1 MSKKAR
7 TKNSA
12 PRAAASAQPSALPE
26 AENLAVE
33 LTDGAN
39 LPTGGVLVQDSLG
52 ARPQS
57 HNVFA
62 PLLTQPHAPQG
73 NLGQDFKTAL
83 YLCAATKH
91 FSFEEMVDK
100 GSLSVLGY
108 MLASVGFKGSTTGLT
123 IEDYERT
130 LQELVQEGALEYIGA
145 GAGFVAPGFKAERE
159 GYVSCVTNKNYVF
172 TNSTTELRFNDDS
185 GQYPLYS
192 KFVVIPGDDVKVVIN
207 TFLGI
212 AYVTAITKMRTM
224 LTGEVSSNR
233 QIFFR
238 ERGFSA
244 YDVRVTKDGAP
255 SKIGDL
261 VVAEILARKS
271 PNILVVRVREVVH
284 DTGALN
290 TFIVKAVLEHELPNV
305 WPDAVKRSI
314 KSIPD
319 KVAAAERKG
328 RVDLRQLPL
337 VTIDGEDA
345 KDFDDAVYCE
355 KQGDKFHLYVAIA
368 DVSYYV
374 RSGSAIDAEAHER
387 TTSIY
392 FPFYV
397 IPMLPEELSNGICS
411 LNPNVDRLCMV
422 CDMVVNPNGAIETYQ
437 FYPAVMNSHAR
448 LTYTEAH
455 QMIMTGKAIQEEH
468 QQCVPWVKTLYELYQ
483 VLKHARDQRGVFE
496 IESTEVHFLFDEK
509 WEITGME
516 PDPRNEAHMLI
527 EECMIAANV
536 CAATFVKNMQYE
548 TLYRI
553 HDRPNEQKLD
563 KLRAILSRYGID
575 LGGGMKPSPM
585 DFKKANDQIK
595 KLDPA
600 VQGVISLQMLRAMS
614 KAQYSPDN
622 IGHFGLALEN
632 YAHFTS
638 PIRRYPDLQLHRVIK
653 FILEKQEKRSWGKI
667 GAQQYTHEA
676 LSALGIR
683 CSEREIAADDAE
695 FDVDNSLKCEYLK
708 HFEGEVVDGTVATV
722 SDMGVFITLNDFYID
737 GLISNDYIVKR
748 NVGEQNFEVPGIK
761 NCIFHVGDQIKVRVF
776 KVDSLNRFITL
787 LPVVNAKKSD
797 KDFDFEQRKAQLL
810 EKSDRELRPDNTS
823 KNEFFERIA
832 DISQG
837 KTPEDKDQITR
848 DQRDYSLGAK
858 LDLGAQLPKKSK
870 AKSAATEAAPA
881 HSPATT
887 PHDELKA
894 RVKQAALDGK
904 LSSESLGDDVLAEA
918 AVAAASA
925 KLKAR
930 DQQTALDGKLSSESL
945 DDDALAVAA
954 VAAATAKLKAS
965 KKAKASK
972 QADDQLLVDT
982 AARIDADLSADNK
995 RTSTKS
1001 KAKVDKA
1008 EKAEKPE
1015 KAETEASKSK
1025 AKRSNAKAKQDELS
1039 LETMVESTKP
1049 AKEVKVAK
1057 PKAKTEEVKQEMP
1070 AKVEPEVP
1078 AEEAKPKKTA
1088 VKKAAD
1094 KAETPAEDAKPAA
1107 KKPATKKAAAK
1118 AEPESPAEEA
1128 KPAAK
1133 KTATKKAA
1141 AKAEP
1146 EVHAEEAKPEA
1157 KKPAT
1162 KKAAAKAEP
1171 EAPAEEAK
1179 PAAKKATTKKAA
1191 AKAEPEAPAE
1201 EAKPAAKKPATKK
1214 AAAKD
1219 ETPAEEVKPAAKKA
1233 TTKKAAAKAEP
1244 ETPVEEAKPAAKKV
1258 TTKKAAAKA
1267 EPEAPAEEA
1276 KPAAKKTATKKAAAK
1291 AEPEAPAE
1299 EANPAAKK
1307 ATKKAAAKAESE
1319 APAEE
1324 TKPAAKKATTKK
1336 AAAKAEPEV
1345 PAEEAKPAAKKPATK
1360 KAAAKAE
1367 TPAEE
1372 AKPAVKK
1379 PATKKA
1385 AAKAETPA
1393 EETKPAAKKPATKKA
1408 AAKAES
1414 EAPAEEAK
1422 PAAKKTVAKKAPA
1435 KKAAAKAET
1444 PAEEAKPA
1452 VKKAP
1457 AKKAATKK
1465 STASDA

>member
-26 AENLAVE
+26 ADNFAV
-33 LTDGAN
+33 GAD
-39 LPTGGVLVQDSLG
+39 LPTGGVLAPESLG

-57 HNVFA
+57 KNVFA
-62 PLLTQPHAPQG
+62 PLLELPHAPKG

-108 MLASVGFKGSTTGLT
+108 MLASVGFKGATTGLT

-212 AYVTAITKMRTM
+212 AYVTTITKMRTM

-238 ERGFSA
+238 EKGFLA

-355 KQGDKFHLYVAIA
+355 KEGDKFHLYVAIA

-422 CDMVVNPNGAIETYQ
+422 CDMVVNQNGAIETYQ

-468 QQCVPWVKTLYELYQ
+468 QVCVPWVKTLYELYQ

-575 LGGGMKPSPM
+575 LGGGDKPSPM

-737 GLISNDYIVKR
+737 GLLSNDYLVKR
-748 NVGEQNFEVPGIK
+748 NVGDQVFEVPGIK
-761 NCIFHVGDQIKVRVF
+761 STFHVGDQIKVRVS

-787 LPVVNAKKSD
+787 LPLVNAKKSD
-797 KDFDFEQRKAQLL
+797 KEFDLEQRKAQLL
-810 EKSDRELRPDNTS
+810 EKSNRDLRPDNTS

-858 LDLGAQLPKKSK
+858 LDLDIKPPKKSK
-870 AKSAATEAAPA
+870 AKPTAKPAESSA
-881 HSPATT
+881 ATT

-904 LSSESLGDDVLAEA
+904 LSSESL
-918 AVAAASA
+918 
-925 KLKAR
+925 
-930 DQQTALDGKLSSESL
+930 
-945 DDDALAVAA
+945 DDDALVVAA

-972 QADDQLLVDT
+972 QEDDQLLVDT
-982 AARIDADLSADNK
+982 AARIDADLSTDTK

-1001 KAKVDKA
+1001 KAKA
-1008 EKAEKPE
+1008 EKADKP
-1015 KAETEASKSK
+1015 ETEAPKSKS
-1025 AKRSNAKAKQDELS
+1025 KRSNAKAKQDEVS

-1049 AKEVKVAK
+1049 AKELKVAK
-1057 PKAKTEEVKQEMP
+1057 PKAKTEEVKAE
-1070 AKVEPEVP
+1070 AP
-1078 AEEAKPKKTA
+1078 AEETKP
-1088 VKKAAD
+1088 
-1094 KAETPAEDAKPAA
+1094 
-1107 KKPATKKAAAK
+1107 
-1118 AEPESPAEEA
+1118 
-1128 KPAAK
+1128 K

-1141 AKAEP
+1141 PKAE
-1146 EVHAEEAKPEA
+1146 
-1157 KKPAT
+1157 T
-1162 KKAAAKAEP
+1162 
-1171 EAPAEEAK
+1171 PAEEAK
-1179 PAAKKATTKKAA
+1179 P
-1191 AKAEPEAPAE
+1191 
-1201 EAKPAAKKPATKK
+1201 
-1214 AAAKD
+1214 
-1219 ETPAEEVKPAAKKA
+1219 
-1233 TTKKAAAKAEP
+1233 
-1244 ETPVEEAKPAAKKV
+1244 
-1258 TTKKAAAKA
+1258 
-1267 EPEAPAEEA
+1267 
-1276 KPAAKKTATKKAAAK
+1276 KKTATKKAAAK

-1299 EANPAAKK
+1299 EAKPVAKK
-1307 ATKKAAAKAESE
+1307 TATKKAAPKAEPE

-1324 TKPAAKKATTKK
+1324 AKPKKTATKK
-1336 AAAKAEPEV
+1336 AAAKAEPEA
-1345 PAEEAKPAAKKPATK
+1345 PAEEAKPKKAATK
-1360 KAAAKAE
+1360 KAAPKAE

-1372 AKPAVKK
+1372 AKPAAKKTATKKVAAKAEPEAAAEEAKPAAKKTATKKAAPKAEPEAPAEEAKPVAKKTATKKAAPKAEPEAPVEEAKPKKTATKKAAVKAEAPAEEAK
-1379 PATKKA
+1379 PVAKKTATKKA
-1385 AAKAETPA
+1385 AAKA
-1393 EETKPAAKKPATKKA
+1393 
-1408 AAKAES
+1408 

-1422 PAAKKTVAKKAPA
+1422 PAAKKTAT
-1435 KKAAAKAET
+1435 KKAAPKAET
-1444 PAEEAKPA
+1444 PAEEAKPVA
-1452 VKKAP
+1452 KKTASNKAAP
-1457 AKKAATKK
+1457 KAEAPAEEAKPAAKKMAAKKAAPKK

>member
-26 AENLAVE
+26 AENFAV
-33 LTDGAN
+33 GAD
-39 LPTGGVLVQDSLG
+39 LPTGGVLAPESLG

-57 HNVFA
+57 QNVFA
-62 PLLTQPHAPQG
+62 PLLKQPHAPKG
-73 NLGQDFKTAL
+73 DLGQDFKTAL

-108 MLASVGFKGSTTGLT
+108 MLASVGFKGATTGLT

-238 ERGFSA
+238 EKGFLA

-305 WPDAVKRSI
+305 WPDAVKRSV

-355 KQGDKFHLYVAIA
+355 KEGDKFHLYVAIA

-422 CDMVVNPNGAIETYQ
+422 CEMVVNQNGAIETYQ

-563 KLRAILSRYGID
+563 KLRAILSRYGIN
-575 LGGGMKPSPM
+575 LGGGDKPSPM

-708 HFEGEVVDGTVATV
+708 HFENEVVDGTVATV

-737 GLISNDYIVKR
+737 GLLSNDYLVKR
-748 NVGEQNFEVPGIK
+748 NVGDQVFEVPGIK
-761 NCIFHVGDQIKVRVF
+761 NIFFHVGDQIKVRVS

-787 LPVVNAKKSD
+787 LPLVNAKKSD
-797 KDFDFEQRKAQLL
+797 KEFDLEQRKAQLL
-810 EKSDRELRPDNTS
+810 EKSNRELRPDNTS

-858 LDLGAQLPKKSK
+858 LDLGIKPPKKSK
-870 AKSAATEAAPA
+870 AKPEAKAETKAETPA
-881 HSPATT
+881 ATT

-894 RVKQAALDGK
+894 RVKQAAL
-904 LSSESLGDDVLAEA
+904 E
-918 AVAAASA
+918 
-925 KLKAR
+925 
-930 DQQTALDGKLSSESL
+930 GKLSSESL
-945 DDDALAVAA
+945 DDDALVVAA

-972 QADDQLLVDT
+972 QEDDQLLVDT
-982 AARIDADLSADNK
+982 AARIDADLSTDTK

-1001 KAKVDKA
+1001 KAKADKA
-1008 EKAEKPE
+1008 EKAET
-1015 KAETEASKSK
+1015 ETPKTKS
-1025 AKRSNAKAKQDELS
+1025 KRSNAKAKQDALS

-1057 PKAKTEEVKQEMP
+1057 PKAKTEEVKAET
-1070 AKVEPEVP
+1070 P

-1088 VKKAAD
+1088 
-1094 KAETPAEDAKPAA
+1094 
-1107 KKPATKKAAAK
+1107 TKKAA
-1118 AEPESPAEEA
+1118 P
-1128 KPAAK
+1128 
-1133 KTATKKAA
+1133 
-1141 AKAEP
+1141 
-1146 EVHAEEAKPEA
+1146 
-1157 KKPAT
+1157 
-1162 KKAAAKAEP
+1162 KAEP

-1179 PAAKKATTKKAA
+1179 PKKTATKKAA
-1191 AKAEPEAPAE
+1191 PKAEPKAEPEAPAE
-1201 EAKPAAKKPATKK
+1201 EAKPKKTATKK
-1214 AAAKD
+1214 AAPKVEPEA
-1219 ETPAEEVKPAAKKA
+1219 PAEEVKPKKTATKKVAPKAEVPAEEAKPVAKKTA
-1233 TTKKAAAKAEP
+1233 TKKAAPKVEP
-1244 ETPVEEAKPAAKKV
+1244 EAPVEEAKPKKTATKKAAPKAEAPVEEAKPKKTATKKAV
-1258 TTKKAAAKA
+1258 PKAEAPVEEAKPKKTATKKAAPKAEVEAPAEEAKPKKTTKKAAPKA
-1267 EPEAPAEEA
+1267 EAPAEEAKPVAKKTATKKAAPKAEAPAEEA
-1276 KPAAKKTATKKAAAK
+1276 KPAAKKTATKKAAPK
-1291 AEPEAPAE
+1291 AEAPVE
-1299 EANPAAKK
+1299 EAKPVAKK
-1307 ATKKAAAKAESE
+1307 TATKKVAAKAE
-1319 APAEE
+1319 APA
-1324 TKPAAKKATTKK
+1324 
-1336 AAAKAEPEV
+1336 
-1345 PAEEAKPAAKKPATK
+1345 EAKPAAKK
-1360 KAAAKAE
+1360 
-1367 TPAEE
+1367 
-1372 AKPAVKK
+1372 
-1379 PATKKA
+1379 
-1385 AAKAETPA
+1385 
-1393 EETKPAAKKPATKKA
+1393 
-1408 AAKAES
+1408 
-1414 EAPAEEAK
+1414 
-1422 PAAKKTVAKKAPA
+1422 APA
-1435 KKAAAKAET
+1435 KR
-1444 PAEEAKPA
+1444 
-1452 VKKAP
+1452 
-1457 AKKAATKK
+1457 AATKK

>member
-26 AENLAVE
+26 ADNFAV
-33 LTDGAN
+33 GAD
-39 LPTGGVLVQDSLG
+39 LPTGGVLAPESLG

-57 HNVFA
+57 KNVFA
-62 PLLTQPHAPQG
+62 PLLEQPHAPKG

-108 MLASVGFKGSTTGLT
+108 MLASVGFKGATTGLT

-238 ERGFSA
+238 EKGFLA

-355 KQGDKFHLYVAIA
+355 KEGDKFHLYVAIA

-422 CDMVVNPNGAIETYQ
+422 CDMVVNQNGAIETYQ

-468 QQCVPWVKTLYELYQ
+468 QPCVPWVKTLYELYQ

-575 LGGGMKPSPM
+575 LGGGDKPSPM

-595 KLDPA
+595 KLDPS

-737 GLISNDYIVKR
+737 GLLSNDYLVKR
-748 NVGEQNFEVPGIK
+748 NVGDQVFEVPGIK
-761 NCIFHVGDQIKVRVF
+761 STFHVGDQIKVRVS

-787 LPVVNAKKSD
+787 LPLVNAKKSD
-797 KDFDFEQRKAQLL
+797 KEFDLEQRKAQLL
-810 EKSDRELRPDNTS
+810 EKSNRDLRPDNTS

-858 LDLGAQLPKKSK
+858 LDLDIKPPKKSK
-870 AKSAATEAAPA
+870 AKAAPA
-881 HSPATT
+881 ETPAATT

-904 LSSESLGDDVLAEA
+904 LSSESL
-918 AVAAASA
+918 
-925 KLKAR
+925 
-930 DQQTALDGKLSSESL
+930 

-954 VAAATAKLKAS
+954 LAAATAKLKAS

-972 QADDQLLVDT
+972 QEDDQLLVDT
-982 AARIDADLSADNK
+982 AARIDADLSTDTK
-995 RTSTKS
+995 RTSSKS
-1001 KAKVDKA
+1001 KAKADKA
-1008 EKAEKPE
+1008 EKAEKT
-1015 KAETEASKSK
+1015 ETEAPKSKS
-1025 AKRSNAKAKQDELS
+1025 KRSNAKAKQDEVS

-1049 AKEVKVAK
+1049 AKDVKVAK
-1057 PKAKTEEVKQEMP
+1057 PKAKTEEVKAETP
-1070 AKVEPEVP
+1070 AEEEKPVTKKTATKKAAPKAEPEAP
-1078 AEEAKPKKTA
+1078 AEEAKPKKT
-1088 VKKAAD
+1088 
-1094 KAETPAEDAKPAA
+1094 
-1107 KKPATKKAAAK
+1107 
-1118 AEPESPAEEA
+1118 
-1128 KPAAK
+1128 
-1133 KTATKKAA
+1133 
-1141 AKAEP
+1141 
-1146 EVHAEEAKPEA
+1146 
-1157 KKPAT
+1157 AT

-1179 PAAKKATTKKAA
+1179 PAAKKTATKKTAV
-1191 AKAEPEAPAE
+1191 KAEAPAE
-1201 EAKPAAKKPATKK
+1201 EAKPAAKKTATKK
-1214 AAAKD
+1214 AAVKA
-1219 ETPAEEVKPAAKKA
+1219 EAPAEEAKPVAKKTA
-1233 TTKKAAAKAEP
+1233 TKKVAAKAEP
-1244 ETPVEEAKPAAKKV
+1244 EAPVEEAKPKK
-1258 TTKKAAAKA
+1258 TATKKAAAKA

-1276 KPAAKKTATKKAAAK
+1276 KPAAKKTATKKAAPK
-1291 AEPEAPAE
+1291 AE
-1299 EANPAAKK
+1299 
-1307 ATKKAAAKAESE
+1307 
-1319 APAEE
+1319 
-1324 TKPAAKKATTKK
+1324 
-1336 AAAKAEPEV
+1336 V
-1345 PAEEAKPAAKKPATK
+1345 
-1360 KAAAKAE
+1360 
-1367 TPAEE
+1367 
-1372 AKPAVKK
+1372 
-1379 PATKKA
+1379 
-1385 AAKAETPA
+1385 
-1393 EETKPAAKKPATKKA
+1393 
-1408 AAKAES
+1408 

-1422 PAAKKTVAKKAPA
+1422 PAAKKTAT
-1435 KKAAAKAET
+1435 KKAAAKAEA

-1452 VKKAP
+1452 AKKTATKKAAAKAEAPTEEAKPTAKKTATKKAAAKAEAPAEEAKPAAKKTATKKASAKAEAPAEEAKPAAKKAP
-1457 AKKAATKK
+1457 AKRAAAKK
-1465 STASDA
+1465 STTSDA

>member
-26 AENLAVE
+26 AENFAV
-33 LTDGAN
+33 GAD
-39 LPTGGVLVQDSLG
+39 LPTGGVLAPESLG

-57 HNVFA
+57 QNVFA
-62 PLLTQPHAPQG
+62 PLLKQPHAPKG
-73 NLGQDFKTAL
+73 DLGQDFKTAL

-108 MLASVGFKGSTTGLT
+108 MLASVGFKGATTGLT

-238 ERGFSA
+238 EKGFLA

-305 WPDAVKRSI
+305 WPDAVKRSV

-355 KQGDKFHLYVAIA
+355 KEGDKFHLYVAIA

-422 CDMVVNPNGAIETYQ
+422 CEMVVNQNGAIETYQ

-575 LGGGMKPSPM
+575 LGGGYKPSPM

-600 VQGVISLQMLRAMS
+600 VHGVISLQMLRAMS

-708 HFEGEVVDGTVATV
+708 HFENEVVDGTVATV

-737 GLISNDYIVKR
+737 GLLSNDYLVKR
-748 NVGEQNFEVPGIK
+748 NVGDQVFEVPGIK
-761 NCIFHVGDQIKVRVF
+761 NTFHVGDQIKIRVS

-787 LPVVNAKKSD
+787 LPLVNAKKSD
-797 KDFDFEQRKAQLL
+797 KEFDLEQRKAQLL
-810 EKSDRELRPDNTS
+810 EKSNRELRPDNTS

-858 LDLGAQLPKKSK
+858 LDLGIKPPKKSK
-870 AKSAATEAAPA
+870 AKAETKAETPA
-881 HSPATT
+881 ATT

-894 RVKQAALDGK
+894 RVKQAAL
-904 LSSESLGDDVLAEA
+904 E
-918 AVAAASA
+918 
-925 KLKAR
+925 
-930 DQQTALDGKLSSESL
+930 GKLSSESL

-972 QADDQLLVDT
+972 QEDDQLLVDT
-982 AARIDADLSADNK
+982 AARIDADLSTDTK

-1001 KAKVDKA
+1001 KAKADKA
-1008 EKAEKPE
+1008 EKAET
-1015 KAETEASKSK
+1015 ETPKTKS
-1025 AKRSNAKAKQDELS
+1025 KRSNAKAKQDALS

-1057 PKAKTEEVKQEMP
+1057 PKAKTEEVKPEAPVEEAKPVTKKTATKKAAPKVEPEAP
-1070 AKVEPEVP
+1070 AEEAKPKKTATKKAAPKVEPEVP

-1088 VKKAAD
+1088 TKKAAP
-1094 KAETPAEDAKPAA
+1094 KAEPEAPAEEAKP
-1107 KKPATKKAAAK
+1107 KKTATKKAAPKAEAPAEEAKPVAKKTATKKAAPKVEPEAPAEEAKPKKTATKKAAPK
-1118 AEPESPAEEA
+1118 AEPEAPAEEAKPKKTATKKAAPKAEAQVEEA

-1141 AKAEP
+1141 PKA
-1146 EVHAEEAKPEA
+1146 
-1157 KKPAT
+1157 
-1162 KKAAAKAEP
+1162 
-1171 EAPAEEAK
+1171 
-1179 PAAKKATTKKAA
+1179 
-1191 AKAEPEAPAE
+1191 
-1201 EAKPAAKKPATKK
+1201 
-1214 AAAKD
+1214 
-1219 ETPAEEVKPAAKKA
+1219 
-1233 TTKKAAAKAEP
+1233 
-1244 ETPVEEAKPAAKKV
+1244 
-1258 TTKKAAAKA
+1258 
-1267 EPEAPAEEA
+1267 EAPAEEA
-1276 KPAAKKTATKKAAAK
+1276 KPAAKKTATKKAAPK
-1291 AEPEAPAE
+1291 AEVEAPAE
-1299 EANPAAKK
+1299 EAKPVAKK
-1307 ATKKAAAKAESE
+1307 TATKKAAPKA
-1319 APAEE
+1319 
-1324 TKPAAKKATTKK
+1324 
-1336 AAAKAEPEV
+1336 
-1345 PAEEAKPAAKKPATK
+1345 
-1360 KAAAKAE
+1360 
-1367 TPAEE
+1367 
-1372 AKPAVKK
+1372 
-1379 PATKKA
+1379 
-1385 AAKAETPA
+1385 
-1393 EETKPAAKKPATKKA
+1393 
-1408 AAKAES
+1408 

-1422 PAAKKTVAKKAPA
+1422 PAAKKTATKKAAPKAEAPVEEAKPVAKKTATKKVAAKAEAPAEAKPAAKKAPA
-1435 KKAAAKAET
+1435 KR
-1444 PAEEAKPA
+1444 
-1452 VKKAP
+1452 
-1457 AKKAATKK
+1457 AATKK

>member
-26 AENLAVE
+26 ADNFAV
-33 LTDGAN
+33 GAD
-39 LPTGGVLVQDSLG
+39 LPTGGVLAPESLG

-57 HNVFA
+57 KNVFA
-62 PLLTQPHAPQG
+62 PLLEQPHAPKG

-108 MLASVGFKGSTTGLT
+108 MLASVGFKGATTGLT

-159 GYVSCVTNKNYVF
+159 GYVSCVTNKNYIF

-238 ERGFSA
+238 EKGFLA

-355 KQGDKFHLYVAIA
+355 KEGDKFHLYVAIA

-422 CDMVVNPNGAIETYQ
+422 CDMVVNQNGAIETYQ

-468 QQCVPWVKTLYELYQ
+468 QPCVPWVKTLYELYQ

-575 LGGGMKPSPM
+575 LGGGDKPSPM

-595 KLDPA
+595 KLDPS

-737 GLISNDYIVKR
+737 GLLSNDYLVKR
-748 NVGEQNFEVPGIK
+748 NVGDQVFEVPGIK
-761 NCIFHVGDQIKVRVF
+761 STFHVGDQIKVRVS

-787 LPVVNAKKSD
+787 LPLVNAKKSD
-797 KDFDFEQRKAQLL
+797 KEFDLEQRKAQLL
-810 EKSDRELRPDNTS
+810 EKSNRDLRPDNTS

-858 LDLGAQLPKKSK
+858 LDLDAKQPKKSK
-870 AKSAATEAAPA
+870 AKAAPA
-881 HSPATT
+881 ETPAATT

-894 RVKQAALDGK
+894 RVKQAAL
-904 LSSESLGDDVLAEA
+904 E
-918 AVAAASA
+918 
-925 KLKAR
+925 
-930 DQQTALDGKLSSESL
+930 GKLSSESL

-954 VAAATAKLKAS
+954 LAAATAKLKAS

-972 QADDQLLVDT
+972 QEDDQLLVDT
-982 AARIDADLSADNK
+982 AARIDADLSTDTK

-1001 KAKVDKA
+1001 KAKADKA
-1008 EKAEKPE
+1008 EKAET
-1015 KAETEASKSK
+1015 ETPKTKS
-1025 AKRSNAKAKQDELS
+1025 KRSNAKAKQDALS

-1057 PKAKTEEVKQEMP
+1057 PKAKTEEVKAETP
-1070 AKVEPEVP
+1070 AEEAKPKKTATKKAAPKAEPEAPAEEAKPKKTATKKAVPKAEPEAPAEEAKPKKTATKKVAAKAEPEAPAEEAKPKKTATKKAAPKVEPEVPAEEAKPVAKKTATKKAAPKVEPEVP

-1088 VKKAAD
+1088 
-1094 KAETPAEDAKPAA
+1094 
-1107 KKPATKKAAAK
+1107 TKKAAPK
-1118 AEPESPAEEA
+1118 AEAPAEEA
-1128 KPAAK
+1128 KPK

-1141 AKAEP
+1141 P
-1146 EVHAEEAKPEA
+1146 
-1157 KKPAT
+1157 
-1162 KKAAAKAEP
+1162 KAEP

-1179 PAAKKATTKKAA
+1179 PKKTATKKAA
-1191 AKAEPEAPAE
+1191 PKAEAPVEEAKPKKTATKKAAPKAEPEAPAE
-1201 EAKPAAKKPATKK
+1201 EAKPKKTTTKKAAPKAEAPAEEAKPVAKKTATKK
-1214 AAAKD
+1214 AA
-1219 ETPAEEVKPAAKKA
+1219 PKA
-1233 TTKKAAAKAEP
+1233 
-1244 ETPVEEAKPAAKKV
+1244 
-1258 TTKKAAAKA
+1258 
-1267 EPEAPAEEA
+1267 EAPAEEA
-1276 KPAAKKTATKKAAAK
+1276 KPAAKKTATKKAAPK
-1291 AEPEAPAE
+1291 AEAPVE
-1299 EANPAAKK
+1299 EAKPVAKK
-1307 ATKKAAAKAESE
+1307 TATKKVAAKAE
-1319 APAEE
+1319 APA
-1324 TKPAAKKATTKK
+1324 
-1336 AAAKAEPEV
+1336 
-1345 PAEEAKPAAKKPATK
+1345 EAKPAAKK
-1360 KAAAKAE
+1360 
-1367 TPAEE
+1367 
-1372 AKPAVKK
+1372 
-1379 PATKKA
+1379 
-1385 AAKAETPA
+1385 
-1393 EETKPAAKKPATKKA
+1393 
-1408 AAKAES
+1408 
-1414 EAPAEEAK
+1414 
-1422 PAAKKTVAKKAPA
+1422 APA
-1435 KKAAAKAET
+1435 KR
-1444 PAEEAKPA
+1444 
-1452 VKKAP
+1452 
-1457 AKKAATKK
+1457 AATKK

>member
-26 AENLAVE
+26 AENFAV
-33 LTDGAN
+33 GAD
-39 LPTGGVLVQDSLG
+39 LPTGGVLAPESLG

-57 HNVFA
+57 QNVFA
-62 PLLTQPHAPQG
+62 PLLKQPHAPKG
-73 NLGQDFKTAL
+73 DLGQDFKTAL

-108 MLASVGFKGSTTGLT
+108 MLASVGFKGATTGLT

-238 ERGFSA
+238 EKGFLA

-305 WPDAVKRSI
+305 WPDAVKRSV

-355 KQGDKFHLYVAIA
+355 KEGDKFHLYVAIA

-422 CDMVVNPNGAIETYQ
+422 CEMVVNQNGAIETYQ

-563 KLRAILSRYGID
+563 KLRAILSRYGIN
-575 LGGGMKPSPM
+575 LGGGDKPSPM

-708 HFEGEVVDGTVATV
+708 HFENEVVDGTVATV

-737 GLISNDYIVKR
+737 GLLSNDYLVKR
-748 NVGEQNFEVPGIK
+748 NVGDQVFEVPGIK
-761 NCIFHVGDQIKVRVF
+761 NIFHVGDQIKIRVS

-787 LPVVNAKKSD
+787 LPLVNAKKSD
-797 KDFDFEQRKAQLL
+797 KEFDLEQRKAQLL
-810 EKSDRELRPDNTS
+810 EKSNRELRPDNTS

-858 LDLGAQLPKKSK
+858 LDLGIKPPKKSK
-870 AKSAATEAAPA
+870 AKAETKAETPA
-881 HSPATT
+881 ATT

-894 RVKQAALDGK
+894 RVKQAAL
-904 LSSESLGDDVLAEA
+904 E
-918 AVAAASA
+918 
-925 KLKAR
+925 
-930 DQQTALDGKLSSESL
+930 GKLSSESL

-954 VAAATAKLKAS
+954 LAAATAKLKAS

-972 QADDQLLVDT
+972 QEDDQLLVDT
-982 AARIDADLSADNK
+982 AARIDADLSTDTK

-1001 KAKVDKA
+1001 KAKADKA
-1008 EKAEKPE
+1008 EKAET
-1015 KAETEASKSK
+1015 ETPKTKS
-1025 AKRSNAKAKQDELS
+1025 KRSNAKAKQDALS

-1057 PKAKTEEVKQEMP
+1057 PKAKTEEVKPEAP
-1070 AKVEPEVP
+1070 VEEAKPVTKKTATKKAAPKAEPEAPAEEVKPKKTATKKAAPKAEPEAP

-1088 VKKAAD
+1088 
-1094 KAETPAEDAKPAA
+1094 
-1107 KKPATKKAAAK
+1107 TKKAAPK
-1118 AEPESPAEEA
+1118 AEVEAPAEEA
-1128 KPAAK
+1128 KPK
-1133 KTATKKAA
+1133 KTATKK
-1141 AKAEP
+1141 
-1146 EVHAEEAKPEA
+1146 V
-1157 KKPAT
+1157 
-1162 KKAAAKAEP
+1162 AAKAEP

-1179 PAAKKATTKKAA
+1179 PKKT
-1191 AKAEPEAPAE
+1191 
-1201 EAKPAAKKPATKK
+1201 ATKK
-1214 AAAKD
+1214 AA
-1219 ETPAEEVKPAAKKA
+1219 P
-1233 TTKKAAAKAEP
+1233 KAE
-1244 ETPVEEAKPAAKKV
+1244 V
-1258 TTKKAAAKA
+1258 
-1267 EPEAPAEEA
+1267 EAPAEEA
-1276 KPAAKKTATKKAAAK
+1276 KPAAKKTATKKAAPKAEAPVEEAKPKKTATKKAAPK

-1299 EANPAAKK
+1299 EAKPKK
-1307 ATKKAAAKAESE
+1307 TATKKAAPKAE
-1319 APAEE
+1319 AP
-1324 TKPAAKKATTKK
+1324 
-1336 AAAKAEPEV
+1336 V
-1345 PAEEAKPAAKKPATK
+1345 EEAKPKKTATK
-1360 KAAAKAE
+1360 KAAPKAE
-1367 TPAEE
+1367 
-1372 AKPAVKK
+1372 V
-1379 PATKKA
+1379 
-1385 AAKAETPA
+1385 
-1393 EETKPAAKKPATKKA
+1393 
-1408 AAKAES
+1408 

-1422 PAAKKTVAKKAPA
+1422 PKKTTTKKAAPKAEAPAEEAKPVAKKTATKKAAPKAEAPVEEAKPVAKKTATKKVAAKAEAPVEEAKPVAKKTATKKVAAKAEAPAEAKPAAKKAPA
-1435 KKAAAKAET
+1435 KR
-1444 PAEEAKPA
+1444 
-1452 VKKAP
+1452 
-1457 AKKAATKK
+1457 AATKK

>member
-26 AENLAVE
+26 AENFAV
-33 LTDGAN
+33 GAD
-39 LPTGGVLVQDSLG
+39 LPTGGVLAPESLG

-57 HNVFA
+57 QNVFA
-62 PLLTQPHAPQG
+62 PLLKQPHAPKG
-73 NLGQDFKTAL
+73 DLGQDFKTAL

-108 MLASVGFKGSTTGLT
+108 MLASVGFKGATTGLT

-238 ERGFSA
+238 EKGFLA

-305 WPDAVKRSI
+305 WPDAVKRSV

-355 KQGDKFHLYVAIA
+355 KDGDKFHLYVAIA

-422 CDMVVNPNGAIETYQ
+422 CEMVVNQNGAIETYQ

-575 LGGGMKPSPM
+575 LGGGDKPSPM

-614 KAQYSPDN
+614 KAKYSPDN

-708 HFEGEVVDGTVATV
+708 HFENEVVDGTVATV

-737 GLISNDYIVKR
+737 GLLSNDYLVKR
-748 NVGEQNFEVPGIK
+748 NVGDQVFEVPGIK
-761 NCIFHVGDQIKVRVF
+761 NIFHVGDQIKVRVS

-787 LPVVNAKKSD
+787 LPLVNAKKSD
-797 KDFDFEQRKAQLL
+797 KEFDLEQRKAQLL
-810 EKSDRELRPDNTS
+810 EKSNRELRPDNTS

-858 LDLGAQLPKKSK
+858 LDLGIKPPKKSK
-870 AKSAATEAAPA
+870 AKAETKAETPA
-881 HSPATT
+881 ATT

-894 RVKQAALDGK
+894 RVKQAAL
-904 LSSESLGDDVLAEA
+904 E
-918 AVAAASA
+918 
-925 KLKAR
+925 
-930 DQQTALDGKLSSESL
+930 GKLSSESL

-972 QADDQLLVDT
+972 QEDDQLLVDT
-982 AARIDADLSADNK
+982 AARIDADLSTDTK

-1001 KAKVDKA
+1001 KDKADKA
-1008 EKAEKPE
+1008 EKAET
-1015 KAETEASKSK
+1015 ETPKTKS
-1025 AKRSNAKAKQDELS
+1025 KRSNAKAKQDALS

-1057 PKAKTEEVKQEMP
+1057 PKAKTEEVKPEAPVEEAKPVTKKTATKKAAPKAEPEAP
-1070 AKVEPEVP
+1070 AEEAKPKKTATKKAAPKVEPEVP

-1088 VKKAAD
+1088 
-1094 KAETPAEDAKPAA
+1094 
-1107 KKPATKKAAAK
+1107 TKKAA
-1118 AEPESPAEEA
+1118 P
-1128 KPAAK
+1128 
-1133 KTATKKAA
+1133 
-1141 AKAEP
+1141 
-1146 EVHAEEAKPEA
+1146 
-1157 KKPAT
+1157 
-1162 KKAAAKAEP
+1162 KAEP

-1179 PAAKKATTKKAA
+1179 PKKTATKKAA
-1191 AKAEPEAPAE
+1191 PKVEPDAPAEEAKPKKTATKKAAPKAEVPAEEAKPVAKKTATKKAAPKVEPEAPAE
-1201 EAKPAAKKPATKK
+1201 EAKPKKTATKK
-1214 AAAKD
+1214 AA
-1219 ETPAEEVKPAAKKA
+1219 P
-1233 TTKKAAAKAEP
+1233 KAEA
-1244 ETPVEEAKPAAKKV
+1244 PVEEAKPKKTATKKAAPKAEAPVEEAKPKKTATKKAASKAEV
-1258 TTKKAAAKA
+1258 EAPAEEAKPKKTTTKKAAPKA
-1267 EPEAPAEEA
+1267 EAPAEEAKPVAKKTATKKAAPKAEAPAEEA
-1276 KPAAKKTATKKAAAK
+1276 KPAAKKTATKKAAPKAEAPVEEAKPVAKKTATKKVTAK
-1291 AEPEAPAE
+1291 AEAPA
-1299 EANPAAKK
+1299 
-1307 ATKKAAAKAESE
+1307 
-1319 APAEE
+1319 
-1324 TKPAAKKATTKK
+1324 
-1336 AAAKAEPEV
+1336 
-1345 PAEEAKPAAKKPATK
+1345 EAKPAAKK
-1360 KAAAKAE
+1360 
-1367 TPAEE
+1367 
-1372 AKPAVKK
+1372 
-1379 PATKKA
+1379 
-1385 AAKAETPA
+1385 
-1393 EETKPAAKKPATKKA
+1393 
-1408 AAKAES
+1408 
-1414 EAPAEEAK
+1414 
-1422 PAAKKTVAKKAPA
+1422 APA
-1435 KKAAAKAET
+1435 KR
-1444 PAEEAKPA
+1444 
-1452 VKKAP
+1452 
-1457 AKKAATKK
+1457 AATKK

>member
-26 AENLAVE
+26 AENFAV
-33 LTDGAN
+33 GAD
-39 LPTGGVLVQDSLG
+39 LPTGGVLAPESLG

-57 HNVFA
+57 QNVFA
-62 PLLTQPHAPQG
+62 PLLKQPHAPKG
-73 NLGQDFKTAL
+73 DLGQDFKTAL

-108 MLASVGFKGSTTGLT
+108 MLASVGFKGATTGLT

-238 ERGFSA
+238 EKGFLA

-305 WPDAVKRSI
+305 WPDAVKRSV

-355 KQGDKFHLYVAIA
+355 KEGDKFHLYVAIA

-422 CDMVVNPNGAIETYQ
+422 CEMVVNQNGAIETYQ

-575 LGGGMKPSPM
+575 LGGGYKPSPM

-708 HFEGEVVDGTVATV
+708 HFENEVVDGTVATV

-737 GLISNDYIVKR
+737 GLLSNDYLVKR
-748 NVGEQNFEVPGIK
+748 NVGDQVFEVPGIK
-761 NCIFHVGDQIKVRVF
+761 NTFHVGDQIKVRVS

-787 LPVVNAKKSD
+787 LPLVNAKKSD
-797 KDFDFEQRKAQLL
+797 KEFDLEQRKAQLL
-810 EKSDRELRPDNTS
+810 EKSNRELRPDNTS

-858 LDLGAQLPKKSK
+858 LDLGIKPPKKSK
-870 AKSAATEAAPA
+870 AKAETKAETPA
-881 HSPATT
+881 ATT

-894 RVKQAALDGK
+894 RVKQAALEGK
-904 LSSESLGDDVLAEA
+904 LSY
-918 AVAAASA
+918 
-925 KLKAR
+925 
-930 DQQTALDGKLSSESL
+930 ESL

-954 VAAATAKLKAS
+954 VAAANAKLKAS

-972 QADDQLLVDT
+972 QEDDQLLVDT
-982 AARIDADLSADNK
+982 AARIDADLGADTK

-1001 KAKVDKA
+1001 KAKADKA
-1008 EKAEKPE
+1008 EKAE
-1015 KAETEASKSK
+1015 TEAPKTKSKRSKSK
-1025 AKRSNAKAKQDELS
+1025 MRSASRPWSRAPSLLRKSRSPSLRPRPKRSRLRLQPRRPSQRRLPPRRQLQRPSLRHLPKRPSQRRPPPRRPPLRLS
-1039 LETMVESTKP
+1039 LRHL
-1049 AKEVKVAK
+1049 
-1057 PKAKTEEVKQEMP
+1057 PKRPSQRRPPPRRQLLRSSLRFLLKRPSQRRP
-1070 AKVEPEVP
+1070 LPRRP
-1078 AEEAKPKKTA
+1078 PLRPSLRHLPKRPSQRRPPPRRPLLRLRYLPKR
-1088 VKKAAD
+1088 
-1094 KAETPAEDAKPAA
+1094 P
-1107 KKPATKKAAAK
+1107 
-1118 AEPESPAEEA
+1118 SL
-1128 KPAAK
+1128 
-1133 KTATKKAA
+1133 
-1141 AKAEP
+1141 
-1146 EVHAEEAKPEA
+1146 
-1157 KKPAT
+1157 
-1162 KKAAAKAEP
+1162 
-1171 EAPAEEAK
+1171 
-1179 PAAKKATTKKAA
+1179 
-1191 AKAEPEAPAE
+1191 
-1201 EAKPAAKKPATKK
+1201 
-1214 AAAKD
+1214 
-1219 ETPAEEVKPAAKKA
+1219 
-1233 TTKKAAAKAEP
+1233 
-1244 ETPVEEAKPAAKKV
+1244 
-1258 TTKKAAAKA
+1258 
-1267 EPEAPAEEA
+1267 
-1276 KPAAKKTATKKAAAK
+1276 
-1291 AEPEAPAE
+1291 
-1299 EANPAAKK
+1299 
-1307 ATKKAAAKAESE
+1307 
-1319 APAEE
+1319 
-1324 TKPAAKKATTKK
+1324 
-1336 AAAKAEPEV
+1336 
-1345 PAEEAKPAAKKPATK
+1345 
-1360 KAAAKAE
+1360 
-1367 TPAEE
+1367 
-1372 AKPAVKK
+1372 
-1379 PATKKA
+1379 
-1385 AAKAETPA
+1385 
-1393 EETKPAAKKPATKKA
+1393 
-1408 AAKAES
+1408 
-1414 EAPAEEAK
+1414 
-1422 PAAKKTVAKKAPA
+1422 
-1435 KKAAAKAET
+1435 
-1444 PAEEAKPA
+1444 
-1452 VKKAP
+1452 
-1457 AKKAATKK
+1457 
-1465 STASDA
+1465 

>member
-26 AENLAVE
+26 ADNFAV
-33 LTDGAN
+33 GAD
-39 LPTGGVLVQDSLG
+39 LPTGGVLAPESLG

-57 HNVFA
+57 KNVFA
-62 PLLTQPHAPQG
+62 PLLEQPHAPKG

-108 MLASVGFKGSTTGLT
+108 MLASVGFKGATTGLT

-238 ERGFSA
+238 EKGFLA

-355 KQGDKFHLYVAIA
+355 KEGDKFHLYVAIA

-422 CDMVVNPNGAIETYQ
+422 CDMVVNQNGAIETYQ

-468 QQCVPWVKTLYELYQ
+468 QPCVPWVKTLYELYQ

-575 LGGGMKPSPM
+575 LGGGDKPSPM

-595 KLDPA
+595 KLDPS

-737 GLISNDYIVKR
+737 GLLSNDYLVKR
-748 NVGEQNFEVPGIK
+748 NVGDQVFEVPGIK
-761 NCIFHVGDQIKVRVF
+761 STFHVGDQIKVRVS

-787 LPVVNAKKSD
+787 LPLVNAKKSD
-797 KDFDFEQRKAQLL
+797 KEFDLEQRKAQLL
-810 EKSDRELRPDNTS
+810 EKSNRDLRPDNTS

-858 LDLGAQLPKKSK
+858 LDLDIKPPKKSK
-870 AKSAATEAAPA
+870 AKAAPA
-881 HSPATT
+881 ETPAATT

-904 LSSESLGDDVLAEA
+904 LSSESL
-918 AVAAASA
+918 
-925 KLKAR
+925 
-930 DQQTALDGKLSSESL
+930 

-954 VAAATAKLKAS
+954 LAAATAKLKAS

-972 QADDQLLVDT
+972 QEDDQLLVDT
-982 AARIDADLSADNK
+982 AARIDADLGTDTK

-1001 KAKVDKA
+1001 KAKADKA
-1008 EKAEKPE
+1008 DKP
-1015 KAETEASKSK
+1015 ETEAPKSKS
-1025 AKRSNAKAKQDELS
+1025 KRSNAKAKQDEVS

-1057 PKAKTEEVKQEMP
+1057 PKAKTEEVKP
-1070 AKVEPEVP
+1070 
-1078 AEEAKPKKTA
+1078 
-1088 VKKAAD
+1088 
-1094 KAETPAEDAKPAA
+1094 ETPAEEEKPVT
-1107 KKPATKKAAAK
+1107 KKTTAKKAAAK
-1118 AEPESPAEEA
+1118 
-1128 KPAAK
+1128 
-1133 KTATKKAA
+1133 
-1141 AKAEP
+1141 
-1146 EVHAEEAKPEA
+1146 V
-1157 KKPAT
+1157 
-1162 KKAAAKAEP
+1162 
-1171 EAPAEEAK
+1171 
-1179 PAAKKATTKKAA
+1179 
-1191 AKAEPEAPAE
+1191 
-1201 EAKPAAKKPATKK
+1201 
-1214 AAAKD
+1214 
-1219 ETPAEEVKPAAKKA
+1219 
-1233 TTKKAAAKAEP
+1233 
-1244 ETPVEEAKPAAKKV
+1244 ETPVEE
-1258 TTKKAAAKA
+1258 TK
-1267 EPEAPAEEA
+1267 PEAPVEEV

-1299 EANPAAKK
+1299 EAKPKK
-1307 ATKKAAAKAESE
+1307 TATKKV
-1319 APAEE
+1319 
-1324 TKPAAKKATTKK
+1324 
-1336 AAAKAEPEV
+1336 AAKAEPEA
-1345 PAEEAKPAAKKPATK
+1345 PAEEAKPKKTATK
-1360 KAAAKAE
+1360 KVAAKAE
-1367 TPAEE
+1367 PEAPAEE
-1372 AKPAVKK
+1372 AKPKK
-1379 PATKKA
+1379 TATKKA
-1385 AAKAETPA
+1385 APKAEP
-1393 EETKPAAKKPATKKA
+1393 
-1408 AAKAES
+1408 

-1422 PAAKKTVAKKAPA
+1422 PAAKKTAT
-1435 KKAAAKAET
+1435 KKAAPKAEPEAPAEEAKPAAKKTATKKVAAKAEPEAPAEEAKPKKTATKKAASKAET

-1452 VKKAP
+1452 AKKAAPKAEASAEEAKPAAKKTATKKAAPKAEASAEEAKPAAKKTATKKAAAKAEAPAEEAKPAAKKTATKKAAPKAEPEASEAKPAAKKAP
-1457 AKKAATKK
+1457 AKRAATKK
-1465 STASDA
+1465 STTSDA

>member
-26 AENLAVE
+26 ADNFAV
-33 LTDGAN
+33 GAD
-39 LPTGGVLVQDSLG
+39 LPTGGVLAPESLG

-57 HNVFA
+57 KNVFA
-62 PLLTQPHAPQG
+62 PLLEQPHAPKG

-108 MLASVGFKGSTTGLT
+108 MLASVGFKGATTGLT

-238 ERGFSA
+238 EKGFLA

-305 WPDAVKRSI
+305 WPDAVKRSV

-355 KQGDKFHLYVAIA
+355 KEGDKFHLYVAIA

-422 CDMVVNPNGAIETYQ
+422 CEMVVNQNGAIETYQ

-575 LGGGMKPSPM
+575 LGGGYKPSPM

-737 GLISNDYIVKR
+737 GLLSNDYLVKR
-748 NVGEQNFEVPGIK
+748 NVGDQVFEVPGIK
-761 NCIFHVGDQIKVRVF
+761 STFHVGDQIKVRVS

-787 LPVVNAKKSD
+787 LPLVNAKKSD
-797 KDFDFEQRKAQLL
+797 KEFDLEQRKAQLL
-810 EKSDRELRPDNTS
+810 EKSNRDLRPDNTS

-858 LDLGAQLPKKSK
+858 LDLGIKPPKKSK
-870 AKSAATEAAPA
+870 AKAETKAETPA
-881 HSPATT
+881 ATT

-894 RVKQAALDGK
+894 RVKQAAL
-904 LSSESLGDDVLAEA
+904 E
-918 AVAAASA
+918 
-925 KLKAR
+925 
-930 DQQTALDGKLSSESL
+930 GKLSSESL

-954 VAAATAKLKAS
+954 LAAATAKLKAS

-972 QADDQLLVDT
+972 QEDDQLLVDT
-982 AARIDADLSADNK
+982 AARIDADLSTDTK

-1001 KAKVDKA
+1001 KAKADKA
-1008 EKAEKPE
+1008 EKAET
-1015 KAETEASKSK
+1015 ETPKTKS
-1025 AKRSNAKAKQDELS
+1025 KRSNAKAKQDALS

-1057 PKAKTEEVKQEMP
+1057 PKAKTEEVKPEAP
-1070 AKVEPEVP
+1070 VEEAKPVTKKTATKKSEPEAPVEEAKPKKTATKKAAPKVEPEAP

-1088 VKKAAD
+1088 
-1094 KAETPAEDAKPAA
+1094 
-1107 KKPATKKAAAK
+1107 TKKAAPK
-1118 AEPESPAEEA
+1118 AEVEAPAEEA
-1128 KPAAK
+1128 KPKKTATKKAAPKAEVEAPAEEAKPKKTATKKAAPKAEVEAPAEEAKPVAK

-1141 AKAEP
+1141 PKAEVP
-1146 EVHAEEAKPEA
+1146 AEEAKPVA
-1157 KKPAT
+1157 KKTAT
-1162 KKAAAKAEP
+1162 KKAAPKAEAP
-1171 EAPAEEAK
+1171 VEEAKPKKTATKKAAPKAEVEAPAEEAK
-1179 PAAKKATTKKAA
+1179 PKKTATKKAALKAEVEAPAEEAKPKKTTTKKAA
-1191 AKAEPEAPAE
+1191 AKA
-1201 EAKPAAKKPATKK
+1201 
-1214 AAAKD
+1214 
-1219 ETPAEEVKPAAKKA
+1219 
-1233 TTKKAAAKAEP
+1233 
-1244 ETPVEEAKPAAKKV
+1244 
-1258 TTKKAAAKA
+1258 
-1267 EPEAPAEEA
+1267 EAPAEEA
-1276 KPAAKKTATKKAAAK
+1276 KPAAKKTATKKAAPK
-1291 AEPEAPAE
+1291 AEAPVE
-1299 EANPAAKK
+1299 EAKPVAKK
-1307 ATKKAAAKAESE
+1307 TATKKVAAKAE
-1319 APAEE
+1319 APA
-1324 TKPAAKKATTKK
+1324 
-1336 AAAKAEPEV
+1336 
-1345 PAEEAKPAAKKPATK
+1345 EAKPAAKK
-1360 KAAAKAE
+1360 
-1367 TPAEE
+1367 
-1372 AKPAVKK
+1372 
-1379 PATKKA
+1379 
-1385 AAKAETPA
+1385 
-1393 EETKPAAKKPATKKA
+1393 
-1408 AAKAES
+1408 
-1414 EAPAEEAK
+1414 
-1422 PAAKKTVAKKAPA
+1422 APA
-1435 KKAAAKAET
+1435 KR
-1444 PAEEAKPA
+1444 
-1452 VKKAP
+1452 
-1457 AKKAATKK
+1457 AATKK

>member
-26 AENLAVE
+26 AENFAV
-33 LTDGAN
+33 GAD
-39 LPTGGVLVQDSLG
+39 LPTGGVLAPESLG

-57 HNVFA
+57 QNVFA
-62 PLLTQPHAPQG
+62 PLLKQPHAPKG
-73 NLGQDFKTAL
+73 DLGQDFKTAL

-108 MLASVGFKGSTTGLT
+108 MLASVGFKGATTGLT

-238 ERGFSA
+238 EKGFLA

-305 WPDAVKRSI
+305 WPDAVKRSV

-355 KQGDKFHLYVAIA
+355 KDGDKFHLYVAIA

-422 CDMVVNPNGAIETYQ
+422 CEMVVNQNGAIETYQ

-575 LGGGMKPSPM
+575 LGGGDKPSPM

-614 KAQYSPDN
+614 KAKYSPDN

-708 HFEGEVVDGTVATV
+708 HFENEVVDGTVATV

-737 GLISNDYIVKR
+737 GLLSNDYLVKR
-748 NVGEQNFEVPGIK
+748 NVGDQVFEVPGIK
-761 NCIFHVGDQIKVRVF
+761 NIFHVGDQIKVRVS

-787 LPVVNAKKSD
+787 LPLVNAKKSD
-797 KDFDFEQRKAQLL
+797 KEFDLEQRKAQLL
-810 EKSDRELRPDNTS
+810 EKSNRELRPDNTS

-858 LDLGAQLPKKSK
+858 LDLGIKPPKKSK
-870 AKSAATEAAPA
+870 AKAETKAETPA
-881 HSPATT
+881 ATT

-894 RVKQAALDGK
+894 RVKQAAL
-904 LSSESLGDDVLAEA
+904 E
-918 AVAAASA
+918 
-925 KLKAR
+925 
-930 DQQTALDGKLSSESL
+930 GKLSSESL

-972 QADDQLLVDT
+972 QEDDQLLVDT
-982 AARIDADLSADNK
+982 AARIDADLSTDTK

-1001 KAKVDKA
+1001 KDKADKA
-1008 EKAEKPE
+1008 EKAET
-1015 KAETEASKSK
+1015 ETPKTKS
-1025 AKRSNAKAKQDELS
+1025 KRSNAKAKQDALS

-1057 PKAKTEEVKQEMP
+1057 PKAKTEEVKPEAPVEEAKPVTKKTATKKAAPKAEPEAP
-1070 AKVEPEVP
+1070 AEEAKPKKTATKKAAPKVEPEVP

-1088 VKKAAD
+1088 
-1094 KAETPAEDAKPAA
+1094 
-1107 KKPATKKAAAK
+1107 TKKAA
-1118 AEPESPAEEA
+1118 P
-1128 KPAAK
+1128 
-1133 KTATKKAA
+1133 
-1141 AKAEP
+1141 
-1146 EVHAEEAKPEA
+1146 
-1157 KKPAT
+1157 
-1162 KKAAAKAEP
+1162 KAEP

-1179 PAAKKATTKKAA
+1179 PKKTATKKAA
-1191 AKAEPEAPAE
+1191 PKVEPDAPAE
-1201 EAKPAAKKPATKK
+1201 EAKPKKTATKK
-1214 AAAKD
+1214 AAPKA
-1219 ETPAEEVKPAAKKA
+1219 EVPAEEAKPVAKKTA
-1233 TTKKAAAKAEP
+1233 TKKAAPKA
-1244 ETPVEEAKPAAKKV
+1244 
-1258 TTKKAAAKA
+1258 
-1267 EPEAPAEEA
+1267 EAPAEEA
-1276 KPAAKKTATKKAAAK
+1276 KPAAKKTATKKAAPKAEAPVEEAKPVAKKTATKKVTAK
-1291 AEPEAPAE
+1291 AEAPA
-1299 EANPAAKK
+1299 
-1307 ATKKAAAKAESE
+1307 
-1319 APAEE
+1319 
-1324 TKPAAKKATTKK
+1324 
-1336 AAAKAEPEV
+1336 
-1345 PAEEAKPAAKKPATK
+1345 EAKPAAKK
-1360 KAAAKAE
+1360 
-1367 TPAEE
+1367 
-1372 AKPAVKK
+1372 
-1379 PATKKA
+1379 
-1385 AAKAETPA
+1385 
-1393 EETKPAAKKPATKKA
+1393 
-1408 AAKAES
+1408 
-1414 EAPAEEAK
+1414 
-1422 PAAKKTVAKKAPA
+1422 APA
-1435 KKAAAKAET
+1435 KR
-1444 PAEEAKPA
+1444 
-1452 VKKAP
+1452 
-1457 AKKAATKK
+1457 AATKK

>member
-26 AENLAVE
+26 AENFAV
-33 LTDGAN
+33 GAD
-39 LPTGGVLVQDSLG
+39 LPTGGVLAPESLG

-57 HNVFA
+57 QNVFA
-62 PLLTQPHAPQG
+62 PLLKQPHAPKG
-73 NLGQDFKTAL
+73 DLGQDFKTAL

-108 MLASVGFKGSTTGLT
+108 MLASVGFKGATTGLT

-238 ERGFSA
+238 EKGFLA

-305 WPDAVKRSI
+305 WPDAVKRSV

-355 KQGDKFHLYVAIA
+355 KEGDKFHLYVAIA

-422 CDMVVNPNGAIETYQ
+422 CEMVVNQNGAIETYQ

-575 LGGGMKPSPM
+575 LGGGYKPSPM

-614 KAQYSPDN
+614 KAKYSPDN

-708 HFEGEVVDGTVATV
+708 HFENEVVDGTVATV

-737 GLISNDYIVKR
+737 GLLSNDYLVKR
-748 NVGEQNFEVPGIK
+748 NVGDQVFEVPGIK
-761 NCIFHVGDQIKVRVF
+761 NIFHVGDQIKVRVS

-787 LPVVNAKKSD
+787 LPLVNAKKSD
-797 KDFDFEQRKAQLL
+797 KEFDLEQRKAQLL
-810 EKSDRELRPDNTS
+810 EKSNRELRPDNTS

-858 LDLGAQLPKKSK
+858 LDLGIKSPKKSK
-870 AKSAATEAAPA
+870 AKPEAKAETKAETPA
-881 HSPATT
+881 ATT

-894 RVKQAALDGK
+894 RVKQAAL
-904 LSSESLGDDVLAEA
+904 E
-918 AVAAASA
+918 
-925 KLKAR
+925 
-930 DQQTALDGKLSSESL
+930 GKLSSESL

-972 QADDQLLVDT
+972 QGDDQLLVDT
-982 AARIDADLSADNK
+982 AARIDADLSTDTK

-1001 KAKVDKA
+1001 KAKADKA
-1008 EKAEKPE
+1008 EKAET
-1015 KAETEASKSK
+1015 ETPKTKS
-1025 AKRSNAKAKQDELS
+1025 KRSNAKAKQDALS

-1057 PKAKTEEVKQEMP
+1057 PKAKTEEVKAETP
-1070 AKVEPEVP
+1070 AEEAKPVTKKTATKKSEPEAPAEEAKPKKTATKKADPKVEPDAPAEEAKPKKTATKKAAPKVEPEVP

-1088 VKKAAD
+1088 
-1094 KAETPAEDAKPAA
+1094 
-1107 KKPATKKAAAK
+1107 TKKAAPK
-1118 AEPESPAEEA
+1118 AEVPAEEA
-1128 KPAAK
+1128 KPVAK

-1141 AKAEP
+1141 P
-1146 EVHAEEAKPEA
+1146 
-1157 KKPAT
+1157 
-1162 KKAAAKAEP
+1162 KAEP

-1179 PAAKKATTKKAA
+1179 PKKTATKKAA
-1191 AKAEPEAPAE
+1191 PKVEPDAPAEEAKPKKTATKKAAPKVEPEAPAE
-1201 EAKPAAKKPATKK
+1201 EAKPKKTATKK
-1214 AAAKD
+1214 AA
-1219 ETPAEEVKPAAKKA
+1219 P
-1233 TTKKAAAKAEP
+1233 KAEA
-1244 ETPVEEAKPAAKKV
+1244 PVEEAKPKKTATKKAAPKAEAPVEEAKPKKTATKKAASKAEV
-1258 TTKKAAAKA
+1258 EAPAEEAKPKKTTTKKAAPKA
-1267 EPEAPAEEA
+1267 EASAEEAKPVAKKTATKKAAPKAEAPAEEA
-1276 KPAAKKTATKKAAAK
+1276 KPAAKKTATKKVAAK
-1291 AEPEAPAE
+1291 AEAPVE
-1299 EANPAAKK
+1299 EAKPVAKK
-1307 ATKKAAAKAESE
+1307 TATKKVAAKAE
-1319 APAEE
+1319 AP
-1324 TKPAAKKATTKK
+1324 
-1336 AAAKAEPEV
+1336 V
-1345 PAEEAKPAAKKPATK
+1345 EAKPAAKK
-1360 KAAAKAE
+1360 
-1367 TPAEE
+1367 
-1372 AKPAVKK
+1372 
-1379 PATKKA
+1379 
-1385 AAKAETPA
+1385 
-1393 EETKPAAKKPATKKA
+1393 
-1408 AAKAES
+1408 
-1414 EAPAEEAK
+1414 
-1422 PAAKKTVAKKAPA
+1422 APA
-1435 KKAAAKAET
+1435 KR
-1444 PAEEAKPA
+1444 
-1452 VKKAP
+1452 
-1457 AKKAATKK
+1457 AATKK

>member
-26 AENLAVE
+26 AENFAV
-33 LTDGAN
+33 GAD
-39 LPTGGVLVQDSLG
+39 LPTGGVLAPESLG

-57 HNVFA
+57 QNVFA
-62 PLLTQPHAPQG
+62 PLLKQPHAPKG
-73 NLGQDFKTAL
+73 DLGQDFKTAL

-108 MLASVGFKGSTTGLT
+108 MLASVGFKGATTGLT

-238 ERGFSA
+238 EKGFLA

-305 WPDAVKRSI
+305 WPDAVKRSV

-355 KQGDKFHLYVAIA
+355 KEGDKFHLYVAIA

-422 CDMVVNPNGAIETYQ
+422 CEMVVNQNGAIETYQ

-468 QQCVPWVKTLYELYQ
+468 QPCVPWVKTLYELYQ

-575 LGGGMKPSPM
+575 LSGGDKPSPM

-708 HFEGEVVDGTVATV
+708 HFENEVVDGTVATV

-737 GLISNDYIVKR
+737 GLLSNDYLVKR
-748 NVGEQNFEVPGIK
+748 NVGDQVFEVPGIK
-761 NCIFHVGDQIKVRVF
+761 NTFHVGDQIKVRVS

-787 LPVVNAKKSD
+787 LPLVNAKKSD
-797 KDFDFEQRKAQLL
+797 KEFDLEQRKAQLL
-810 EKSDRELRPDNTS
+810 EKSNRDLRPDNTS

-858 LDLGAQLPKKSK
+858 LDLDAKLPKKSK
-870 AKSAATEAAPA
+870 AKPTAKPA
-881 HSPATT
+881 ESPAATT

-904 LSSESLGDDVLAEA
+904 LSSESL
-918 AVAAASA
+918 
-925 KLKAR
+925 
-930 DQQTALDGKLSSESL
+930 

-954 VAAATAKLKAS
+954 LAAATAKLKAS

-972 QADDQLLVDT
+972 QEDDQLLVDT
-982 AARIDADLSADNK
+982 AARIDADLGTDTK

-1001 KAKVDKA
+1001 KAKA
-1008 EKAEKPE
+1008 EKTEKAE
-1015 KAETEASKSK
+1015 KAETEAPKSKS
-1025 AKRSNAKAKQDELS
+1025 KRSNAKAKQDELS

-1057 PKAKTEEVKQEMP
+1057 PKAKTEEVK
-1070 AKVEPEVP
+1070 AEVP

-1088 VKKAAD
+1088 
-1094 KAETPAEDAKPAA
+1094 
-1107 KKPATKKAAAK
+1107 TKKAASK
-1118 AEPESPAEEA
+1118 AESEAPAEEA
-1128 KPAAK
+1128 KPK

-1141 AKAEP
+1141 PKAEP
-1146 EVHAEEAKPEA
+1146 EAPAEEAKP
-1157 KKPAT
+1157 KKTAT
-1162 KKAAAKAEP
+1162 KKVAAKAEP

-1179 PAAKKATTKKAA
+1179 PVAKKT
-1191 AKAEPEAPAE
+1191 
-1201 EAKPAAKKPATKK
+1201 ATKK
-1214 AAAKD
+1214 SA
-1219 ETPAEEVKPAAKKA
+1219 P
-1233 TTKKAAAKAEP
+1233 
-1244 ETPVEEAKPAAKKV
+1244 
-1258 TTKKAAAKA
+1258 KA

-1299 EANPAAKK
+1299 EAKPAAKK
-1307 ATKKAAAKAESE
+1307 TATKKAAPKAEPEAPVEEAKPKKTATKKAAVKAEAPAEEAKPVAKKTATKKAAAKA
-1319 APAEE
+1319 
-1324 TKPAAKKATTKK
+1324 
-1336 AAAKAEPEV
+1336 
-1345 PAEEAKPAAKKPATK
+1345 
-1360 KAAAKAE
+1360 
-1367 TPAEE
+1367 
-1372 AKPAVKK
+1372 
-1379 PATKKA
+1379 
-1385 AAKAETPA
+1385 
-1393 EETKPAAKKPATKKA
+1393 
-1408 AAKAES
+1408 

-1422 PAAKKTVAKKAPA
+1422 PAAKKTAT
-1435 KKAAAKAET
+1435 KKAAPKAET
-1444 PAEEAKPA
+1444 PAEEAKPVA
-1452 VKKAP
+1452 KKTATKKAAPKAEPEASEAKPAAKKAP
-1457 AKKAATKK
+1457 AKRAATKK

>member
-26 AENLAVE
+26 ADNFAV
-33 LTDGAN
+33 GAD
-39 LPTGGVLVQDSLG
+39 LPTGGVLAPESLG

-57 HNVFA
+57 KNVFA
-62 PLLTQPHAPQG
+62 PLLEQPHAPKG

-108 MLASVGFKGSTTGLT
+108 MLASVGFKGATTGLT

-238 ERGFSA
+238 EKGFLA

-319 KVAAAERKG
+319 KVAASERKG

-355 KQGDKFHLYVAIA
+355 KEGDKFHLYVAIA

-422 CDMVVNPNGAIETYQ
+422 CDMVVNQNGAIETYQ

-468 QQCVPWVKTLYELYQ
+468 QPCVPWVKTLYELYQ

-575 LGGGMKPSPM
+575 LGGGDKPSPM

-595 KLDPA
+595 KLDPS

-737 GLISNDYIVKR
+737 GLLSNDYLVKR
-748 NVGEQNFEVPGIK
+748 NVGDQVFEVPGIK
-761 NCIFHVGDQIKVRVF
+761 STFHVGDQIKVRVS

-787 LPVVNAKKSD
+787 LPLVNAKKSD
-797 KDFDFEQRKAQLL
+797 KEFDLEQRKAQLL
-810 EKSDRELRPDNTS
+810 EKSNRDLRPDNTS

-858 LDLGAQLPKKSK
+858 LDLDIKPPKKSK
-870 AKSAATEAAPA
+870 AKAAPA
-881 HSPATT
+881 ETPAATT

-904 LSSESLGDDVLAEA
+904 LSSESL
-918 AVAAASA
+918 
-925 KLKAR
+925 
-930 DQQTALDGKLSSESL
+930 

-954 VAAATAKLKAS
+954 LAAATAKLKAS

-972 QADDQLLVDT
+972 QEDDQLLVDT
-982 AARIDADLSADNK
+982 AARIDADLSTDTK

-1001 KAKVDKA
+1001 KAKADKA
-1008 EKAEKPE
+1008 EKAEKT
-1015 KAETEASKSK
+1015 ETEAPKIKS
-1025 AKRSNAKAKQDELS
+1025 KRSNAKAKQDEVS

-1057 PKAKTEEVKQEMP
+1057 PKAKTEEVKAET
-1070 AKVEPEVP
+1070 P

-1088 VKKAAD
+1088 
-1094 KAETPAEDAKPAA
+1094 
-1107 KKPATKKAAAK
+1107 TKKAAPK
-1118 AEPESPAEEA
+1118 AEPEAPAEEA
-1128 KPAAK
+1128 KPK
-1133 KTATKKAA
+1133 KTATKK
-1141 AKAEP
+1141 
-1146 EVHAEEAKPEA
+1146 V
-1157 KKPAT
+1157 
-1162 KKAAAKAEP
+1162 AAKAEP

-1179 PAAKKATTKKAA
+1179 PKKTATKKVA

-1201 EAKPAAKKPATKK
+1201 EAKPKKTATKK
-1214 AAAKD
+1214 AA
-1219 ETPAEEVKPAAKKA
+1219 P
-1233 TTKKAAAKAEP
+1233 
-1244 ETPVEEAKPAAKKV
+1244 
-1258 TTKKAAAKA
+1258 KA

-1276 KPAAKKTATKKAAAK
+1276 KPAAKKTATKKAAPKAEPEAPAEEAKPAAKKTATKKVAAK

-1299 EANPAAKK
+1299 EAKPKK
-1307 ATKKAAAKAESE
+1307 T
-1319 APAEE
+1319 
-1324 TKPAAKKATTKK
+1324 
-1336 AAAKAEPEV
+1336 
-1345 PAEEAKPAAKKPATK
+1345 ATK

-1372 AKPAVKK
+1372 AKPAAKK
-1379 PATKKA
+1379 TATKKAAPKAEAPAEEAKPVAKKTATKKA
-1385 AAKAETPA
+1385 AAKA
-1393 EETKPAAKKPATKKA
+1393 
-1408 AAKAES
+1408 

-1422 PAAKKTVAKKAPA
+1422 PAAKKTAT
-1435 KKAAAKAET
+1435 KKAAAPKAEA

-1452 VKKAP
+1452 
-1457 AKKAATKK
+1457 AKLRLRLRLRKLSQQLRRPLLRRRLLRLSLRLRRLSLRLRRRLLRGPPLRRVRQATP
-1465 STASDA
+1465 SALTTNGTASA

>member
-26 AENLAVE
+26 AENFAV
-33 LTDGAN
+33 GAD
-39 LPTGGVLVQDSLG
+39 LPTGGVLAPESLG

-57 HNVFA
+57 QNVFA
-62 PLLTQPHAPQG
+62 PLLKQPHAPKG
-73 NLGQDFKTAL
+73 DLGQDFKTAL

-108 MLASVGFKGSTTGLT
+108 MLASVGFKGATTGLT

-238 ERGFSA
+238 EKGFLA

-305 WPDAVKRSI
+305 WPDAVKRSV

-355 KQGDKFHLYVAIA
+355 KEGDKFHLYVAIA

-422 CDMVVNPNGAIETYQ
+422 CEMVVNQNGAIETYQ

-575 LGGGMKPSPM
+575 LGGGYKPSPM

-708 HFEGEVVDGTVATV
+708 HFENEVVDGTVATV

-737 GLISNDYIVKR
+737 GLLSNDYLVKR
-748 NVGEQNFEVPGIK
+748 NVGDQVFEVPGIK
-761 NCIFHVGDQIKVRVF
+761 NIFHVGDQIKVRVS

-787 LPVVNAKKSD
+787 LPLVNAKKSD
-797 KDFDFEQRKAQLL
+797 KEFDLEQRKAQLL
-810 EKSDRELRPDNTS
+810 EKSNRELRPDNTS

-858 LDLGAQLPKKSK
+858 LDLGIKPPKKSK
-870 AKSAATEAAPA
+870 AKAETPA
-881 HSPATT
+881 ATT

-894 RVKQAALDGK
+894 RVKQAAL
-904 LSSESLGDDVLAEA
+904 E
-918 AVAAASA
+918 
-925 KLKAR
+925 
-930 DQQTALDGKLSSESL
+930 GKLSSESL

-954 VAAATAKLKAS
+954 LAAATAKLKAS

-972 QADDQLLVDT
+972 QEDDQLLVDT
-982 AARIDADLSADNK
+982 AARIDADLSTDTK

-1001 KAKVDKA
+1001 KAKADKA
-1008 EKAEKPE
+1008 EKAET
-1015 KAETEASKSK
+1015 ETPKTKS
-1025 AKRSNAKAKQDELS
+1025 KRSNAKAKQDALS

-1057 PKAKTEEVKQEMP
+1057 PKAKTEEVKPEAPVEEAKPLTKKTATKKSEPEAPVEEAKPKKTATKKAAPKAEPEAP
-1070 AKVEPEVP
+1070 AEEVKPKKTATKKAAPKVEPEVP

-1088 VKKAAD
+1088 
-1094 KAETPAEDAKPAA
+1094 
-1107 KKPATKKAAAK
+1107 TKKAAPK
-1118 AEPESPAEEA
+1118 VEPDAPAEEA
-1128 KPAAK
+1128 KPKKTATKKAAPKAEVPAEEAKPVAK

-1141 AKAEP
+1141 PK
-1146 EVHAEEAKPEA
+1146 V
-1157 KKPAT
+1157 
-1162 KKAAAKAEP
+1162 EP

-1179 PAAKKATTKKAA
+1179 PKKTATKKAA
-1191 AKAEPEAPAE
+1191 PKAEAPVEEAKPKKTATKKAAPKAEVEAPAE
-1201 EAKPAAKKPATKK
+1201 EAKPKKTATKK
-1214 AAAKD
+1214 AAPKA
-1219 ETPAEEVKPAAKKA
+1219 EVEAPAEEAKPKKT
-1233 TTKKAAAKAEP
+1233 TTKKAAPKA
-1244 ETPVEEAKPAAKKV
+1244 
-1258 TTKKAAAKA
+1258 
-1267 EPEAPAEEA
+1267 EAPAEEA
-1276 KPAAKKTATKKAAAK
+1276 KPAAKKTATKKAAVK
-1291 AEPEAPAE
+1291 A
-1299 EANPAAKK
+1299 
-1307 ATKKAAAKAESE
+1307 
-1319 APAEE
+1319 
-1324 TKPAAKKATTKK
+1324 
-1336 AAAKAEPEV
+1336 
-1345 PAEEAKPAAKKPATK
+1345 
-1360 KAAAKAE
+1360 
-1367 TPAEE
+1367 
-1372 AKPAVKK
+1372 
-1379 PATKKA
+1379 
-1385 AAKAETPA
+1385 
-1393 EETKPAAKKPATKKA
+1393 
-1408 AAKAES
+1408 

-1422 PAAKKTVAKKAPA
+1422 PAAKKTATKKVAAKAEAPVEEAKPVAKRTATKKVAAKAEAPAEAKPAAKKAPA
-1435 KKAAAKAET
+1435 KR
-1444 PAEEAKPA
+1444 
-1452 VKKAP
+1452 
-1457 AKKAATKK
+1457 AATKK

>member
-26 AENLAVE
+26 ADNFAV
-33 LTDGAN
+33 GAD
-39 LPTGGVLVQDSLG
+39 LPTGGVLAPESLG

-57 HNVFA
+57 QNVFA
-62 PLLTQPHAPQG
+62 PLLKQPHAPKG
-73 NLGQDFKTAL
+73 DLGQDFKTAL

-108 MLASVGFKGSTTGLT
+108 MLASVGFKGATTGLT

-238 ERGFSA
+238 EKGFLA

-319 KVAAAERKG
+319 KVAASERKG

-355 KQGDKFHLYVAIA
+355 KEGDKFHLYVAIA

-422 CDMVVNPNGAIETYQ
+422 CEMVVNQNGAIETYQ

-468 QQCVPWVKTLYELYQ
+468 QPCVPWVKTLYELYQ

-575 LGGGMKPSPM
+575 LSGGDKPSPM

-708 HFEGEVVDGTVATV
+708 HFENEVVDGTVATV

-737 GLISNDYIVKR
+737 GLLSNDYLVKR
-748 NVGEQNFEVPGIK
+748 NVGDQVFEVPGIK
-761 NCIFHVGDQIKVRVF
+761 NTFHVGDQIKVRVS

-787 LPVVNAKKSD
+787 LPLVNAKKSD
-797 KDFDFEQRKAQLL
+797 KEFDLEQRKAQLL
-810 EKSDRELRPDNTS
+810 EKSNRDLRPDNTS

-858 LDLGAQLPKKSK
+858 LDLDAKLPKKSK
-870 AKSAATEAAPA
+870 AKAATKAETPA
-881 HSPATT
+881 ATT

-904 LSSESLGDDVLAEA
+904 LSSESL
-918 AVAAASA
+918 
-925 KLKAR
+925 
-930 DQQTALDGKLSSESL
+930 

-954 VAAATAKLKAS
+954 LAAATAKLKAS

-972 QADDQLLVDT
+972 QEDDQLLVDT
-982 AARIDADLSADNK
+982 AARIDADLGTDTK

-1001 KAKVDKA
+1001 KAKA
-1008 EKAEKPE
+1008 EKTE
-1015 KAETEASKSK
+1015 KAETEAPKSKS
-1025 AKRSNAKAKQDELS
+1025 KRSNAKAKQDELS

-1057 PKAKTEEVKQEMP
+1057 PKAKTEEVKAE
-1070 AKVEPEVP
+1070 AP

-1088 VKKAAD
+1088 
-1094 KAETPAEDAKPAA
+1094 
-1107 KKPATKKAAAK
+1107 TKKAASK
-1118 AEPESPAEEA
+1118 AESEAPAEEA
-1128 KPAAK
+1128 KPK
-1133 KTATKKAA
+1133 RTATKKAA
-1141 AKAEP
+1141 P
-1146 EVHAEEAKPEA
+1146 
-1157 KKPAT
+1157 
-1162 KKAAAKAEP
+1162 KAEP

-1179 PAAKKATTKKAA
+1179 PAAKKT
-1191 AKAEPEAPAE
+1191 
-1201 EAKPAAKKPATKK
+1201 ATKK
-1214 AAAKD
+1214 
-1219 ETPAEEVKPAAKKA
+1219 V
-1233 TTKKAAAKAEP
+1233 
-1244 ETPVEEAKPAAKKV
+1244 
-1258 TTKKAAAKA
+1258 AAKA

-1299 EANPAAKK
+1299 EAKPKK
-1307 ATKKAAAKAESE
+1307 TATKKV
-1319 APAEE
+1319 
-1324 TKPAAKKATTKK
+1324 
-1336 AAAKAEPEV
+1336 AAKAEPEA
-1345 PAEEAKPAAKKPATK
+1345 PAEEAKPVAKKTATK
-1360 KAAAKAE
+1360 KSAPKAE
-1367 TPAEE
+1367 P
-1372 AKPAVKK
+1372 
-1379 PATKKA
+1379 
-1385 AAKAETPA
+1385 
-1393 EETKPAAKKPATKKA
+1393 
-1408 AAKAES
+1408 

-1422 PAAKKTVAKKAPA
+1422 PAAKKTAT
-1435 KKAAAKAET
+1435 KKAAAKAEPEAPAEEAKPAAKKTATKKAAPKAEPEAPVEEAKPKKTATKKAAVKAEAPAEEAKPVAKKTATKKEAKAEAPAEEAKPAAKKTATKKAAAPKAET
-1444 PAEEAKPA
+1444 PAEEAKPVA
-1452 VKKAP
+1452 KKTASKKAAAKVEPEASEAKPAAKKAP
-1457 AKKAATKK
+1457 AKRAATKK

>member
-26 AENLAVE
+26 AENFAV
-33 LTDGAN
+33 GAD
-39 LPTGGVLVQDSLG
+39 LPTGGVLAPESLG

-57 HNVFA
+57 QNVFA
-62 PLLTQPHAPQG
+62 PLLKQPHAPKG
-73 NLGQDFKTAL
+73 DLGQDFKTAL

-108 MLASVGFKGSTTGLT
+108 MLASVGFKGATTGLT

-238 ERGFSA
+238 EKGFLA

-305 WPDAVKRSI
+305 WPDAVKRSV

-328 RVDLRQLPL
+328 RVDLRQLPF

-355 KQGDKFHLYVAIA
+355 KEGDKFHLYVAIA

-422 CDMVVNPNGAIETYQ
+422 CEMVVNQNGAIETYQ

-468 QQCVPWVKTLYELYQ
+468 QPCVPWVKTLYELYQ

-575 LGGGMKPSPM
+575 LSGGDKPSPM

-708 HFEGEVVDGTVATV
+708 HFENEVVDGTVATV

-737 GLISNDYIVKR
+737 GLLSNDYLVKR
-748 NVGEQNFEVPGIK
+748 NVGDQVFEVPGIK
-761 NCIFHVGDQIKVRVF
+761 NTFHVGDQIKVRVS

-787 LPVVNAKKSD
+787 LPLVNAKKSD
-797 KDFDFEQRKAQLL
+797 KEFDLEQRKAQLL
-810 EKSDRELRPDNTS
+810 EKSNRDLRPDNTS

-858 LDLGAQLPKKSK
+858 LDLDAKLPKKSK
-870 AKSAATEAAPA
+870 AKAATKAETPA
-881 HSPATT
+881 ATT

-904 LSSESLGDDVLAEA
+904 LSSESL
-918 AVAAASA
+918 
-925 KLKAR
+925 
-930 DQQTALDGKLSSESL
+930 

-954 VAAATAKLKAS
+954 LAAATAKLKAS

-972 QADDQLLVDT
+972 QEDDQLLVDT
-982 AARIDADLSADNK
+982 AARIDADLSTDTK

-1001 KAKVDKA
+1001 KAKADKT
-1008 EKAEKPE
+1008 EKAEKT
-1015 KAETEASKSK
+1015 ETEAPKSKS
-1025 AKRSNAKAKQDELS
+1025 KRSNAKAKQDEVS

-1057 PKAKTEEVKQEMP
+1057 PKAKTEEVKAE
-1070 AKVEPEVP
+1070 AP

-1088 VKKAAD
+1088 
-1094 KAETPAEDAKPAA
+1094 
-1107 KKPATKKAAAK
+1107 TKKAASK
-1118 AEPESPAEEA
+1118 AESEAPAEEA
-1128 KPAAK
+1128 KPK

-1141 AKAEP
+1141 PKAEP
-1146 EVHAEEAKPEA
+1146 EAPAEEAKP
-1157 KKPAT
+1157 KKTAT
-1162 KKAAAKAEP
+1162 KKVAAKAEP

-1179 PAAKKATTKKAA
+1179 PNKT
-1191 AKAEPEAPAE
+1191 
-1201 EAKPAAKKPATKK
+1201 ATKK
-1214 AAAKD
+1214 SA
-1219 ETPAEEVKPAAKKA
+1219 P
-1233 TTKKAAAKAEP
+1233 
-1244 ETPVEEAKPAAKKV
+1244 
-1258 TTKKAAAKA
+1258 KA

-1299 EANPAAKK
+1299 EAKPAAKK
-1307 ATKKAAAKAESE
+1307 TATKKAAPKAEPEAPVEEAKPKKTATKKAAVKAEAPAEEAKPVAKKTATKKAAAKA
-1319 APAEE
+1319 
-1324 TKPAAKKATTKK
+1324 
-1336 AAAKAEPEV
+1336 
-1345 PAEEAKPAAKKPATK
+1345 
-1360 KAAAKAE
+1360 
-1367 TPAEE
+1367 
-1372 AKPAVKK
+1372 
-1379 PATKKA
+1379 
-1385 AAKAETPA
+1385 
-1393 EETKPAAKKPATKKA
+1393 
-1408 AAKAES
+1408 

-1422 PAAKKTVAKKAPA
+1422 PAAKKTAT
-1435 KKAAAKAET
+1435 KKAAVKAET
-1444 PAEEAKPA
+1444 PAEEAKPVA
-1452 VKKAP
+1452 KKTASKKAAAKVEPEASEAKPTAKKAP
-1457 AKKAATKK
+1457 AKRAATKK

>member
-26 AENLAVE
+26 AENFAV
-33 LTDGAN
+33 GAD
-39 LPTGGVLVQDSLG
+39 LPTGGVLAPESLG

-57 HNVFA
+57 QNVFA
-62 PLLTQPHAPQG
+62 PLLKQPHAPKG
-73 NLGQDFKTAL
+73 DLGQDFKTAL

-108 MLASVGFKGSTTGLT
+108 MLASVGFKGATTGLT

-238 ERGFSA
+238 EKGFLA

-319 KVAAAERKG
+319 KVAASERKG

-355 KQGDKFHLYVAIA
+355 KEGDKFHLYVAIA

-422 CDMVVNPNGAIETYQ
+422 CEMVVNQNGAIETYQ

-468 QQCVPWVKTLYELYQ
+468 QPCVPWVKTLYELYQ

-575 LGGGMKPSPM
+575 LSGGDKPSPM

-708 HFEGEVVDGTVATV
+708 HFENEVVDGTVATV

-737 GLISNDYIVKR
+737 GLLSNDYLVKR
-748 NVGEQNFEVPGIK
+748 NVGDQVFEVPGIK
-761 NCIFHVGDQIKVRVF
+761 STFHVGDQIKVRVS

-787 LPVVNAKKSD
+787 LPLVNAKKSD
-797 KDFDFEQRKAQLL
+797 KEFDLEQRKAQLL
-810 EKSDRELRPDNTS
+810 EKSNRDLRPDNTS

-858 LDLGAQLPKKSK
+858 LDLDAKLPKKSK
-870 AKSAATEAAPA
+870 AKPTAKPA
-881 HSPATT
+881 ESPAATT

-894 RVKQAALDGK
+894 RAKQA
-904 LSSESLGDDVLAEA
+904 
-918 AVAAASA
+918 
-925 KLKAR
+925 
-930 DQQTALDGKLSSESL
+930 ALDGKLSSESL

-972 QADDQLLVDT
+972 QEDDQLLVDT
-982 AARIDADLSADNK
+982 AARIDADLSTDTK

-1001 KAKVDKA
+1001 KAKADKT
-1008 EKAEKPE
+1008 EKAEKT
-1015 KAETEASKSK
+1015 ETEAPKSKS
-1025 AKRSNAKAKQDELS
+1025 KRSNAKAKQDEVS

-1057 PKAKTEEVKQEMP
+1057 PKAKTEEVKAET
-1070 AKVEPEVP
+1070 P

-1088 VKKAAD
+1088 
-1094 KAETPAEDAKPAA
+1094 
-1107 KKPATKKAAAK
+1107 TKKAA
-1118 AEPESPAEEA
+1118 P
-1128 KPAAK
+1128 
-1133 KTATKKAA
+1133 
-1141 AKAEP
+1141 
-1146 EVHAEEAKPEA
+1146 
-1157 KKPAT
+1157 
-1162 KKAAAKAEP
+1162 KAEP

-1179 PAAKKATTKKAA
+1179 PKKTATKKAA
-1191 AKAEPEAPAE
+1191 PKAEPEAPAE
-1201 EAKPAAKKPATKK
+1201 EAKPKKTATKK
-1214 AAAKD
+1214 AA
-1219 ETPAEEVKPAAKKA
+1219 P
-1233 TTKKAAAKAEP
+1233 
-1244 ETPVEEAKPAAKKV
+1244 
-1258 TTKKAAAKA
+1258 KA

-1299 EANPAAKK
+1299 EAKPAAKK
-1307 ATKKAAAKAESE
+1307 TATKKAAPKAEPEAPVEEAKPKKTATKKAAVKAEAPAEEAKPVAKKTATKKAAAKA
-1319 APAEE
+1319 
-1324 TKPAAKKATTKK
+1324 
-1336 AAAKAEPEV
+1336 
-1345 PAEEAKPAAKKPATK
+1345 
-1360 KAAAKAE
+1360 
-1367 TPAEE
+1367 
-1372 AKPAVKK
+1372 
-1379 PATKKA
+1379 
-1385 AAKAETPA
+1385 
-1393 EETKPAAKKPATKKA
+1393 
-1408 AAKAES
+1408 

-1422 PAAKKTVAKKAPA
+1422 PAAKKTAT
-1435 KKAAAKAET
+1435 KKAAPKAET
-1444 PAEEAKPA
+1444 PAEEAKPVA
-1452 VKKAP
+1452 KKTASKKAAAKVEPEASEAKPAAKKAP
-1457 AKKAATKK
+1457 AKRAATKK

>member
-26 AENLAVE
+26 ADNFAV
-33 LTDGAN
+33 GAD
-39 LPTGGVLVQDSLG
+39 LPTGGVLAPESLG

-57 HNVFA
+57 KNVFA
-62 PLLTQPHAPQG
+62 PLLEQPHAPKG

-108 MLASVGFKGSTTGLT
+108 MLASVGFKGATTGLT

-238 ERGFSA
+238 EKGFLA

-355 KQGDKFHLYVAIA
+355 KEGDKFHLYVAIA

-422 CDMVVNPNGAIETYQ
+422 CDMVVNQNGAIETYQ

-468 QQCVPWVKTLYELYQ
+468 QPCVPWVKTLYELYQ

-575 LGGGMKPSPM
+575 LGGGDKPSPM

-595 KLDPA
+595 KLDPS

-737 GLISNDYIVKR
+737 GLLSNDNLVKR
-748 NVGEQNFEVPGIK
+748 NVGDQVFEVPGIK
-761 NCIFHVGDQIKVRVF
+761 STFHVGDQIKVRVS

-787 LPVVNAKKSD
+787 LPLVNAKKSD
-797 KDFDFEQRKAQLL
+797 KEFDLEQRKAQLL
-810 EKSDRELRPDNTS
+810 EKSNRDLRPDNTS

-858 LDLGAQLPKKSK
+858 LDLDIKPPKKSK
-870 AKSAATEAAPA
+870 AKAAPA
-881 HSPATT
+881 ETPAATT

-904 LSSESLGDDVLAEA
+904 LSSESL
-918 AVAAASA
+918 
-925 KLKAR
+925 
-930 DQQTALDGKLSSESL
+930 

-954 VAAATAKLKAS
+954 LAAATAKLKAS

-972 QADDQLLVDT
+972 QENDQLLVDT
-982 AARIDADLSADNK
+982 AARIDADLGTDTK

-1001 KAKVDKA
+1001 KAKADKA
-1008 EKAEKPE
+1008 DKP
-1015 KAETEASKSK
+1015 ETEAPKSKS
-1025 AKRSNAKAKQDELS
+1025 KRSNAKAKQDEVS

-1057 PKAKTEEVKQEMP
+1057 PKAKTEEVKP
-1070 AKVEPEVP
+1070 
-1078 AEEAKPKKTA
+1078 
-1088 VKKAAD
+1088 
-1094 KAETPAEDAKPAA
+1094 ETPAEEEKPVT
-1107 KKPATKKAAAK
+1107 KKTTAKKAAAK
-1118 AEPESPAEEA
+1118 VETPVEE
-1128 KPAAK
+1128 
-1133 KTATKKAA
+1133 T
-1141 AKAEP
+1141 
-1146 EVHAEEAKPEA
+1146 KPEA
-1157 KKPAT
+1157 PV
-1162 KKAAAKAEP
+1162 
-1171 EAPAEEAK
+1171 
-1179 PAAKKATTKKAA
+1179 
-1191 AKAEPEAPAE
+1191 
-1201 EAKPAAKKPATKK
+1201 
-1214 AAAKD
+1214 
-1219 ETPAEEVKPAAKKA
+1219 EEVKPAAKKTA
-1233 TTKKAAAKAEP
+1233 
-1244 ETPVEEAKPAAKKV
+1244 
-1258 TTKKAAAKA
+1258 TKKAAAKA

-1276 KPAAKKTATKKAAAK
+1276 KPAAKKTATKKAAVK
-1291 AEPEAPAE
+1291 A
-1299 EANPAAKK
+1299 
-1307 ATKKAAAKAESE
+1307 
-1319 APAEE
+1319 
-1324 TKPAAKKATTKK
+1324 
-1336 AAAKAEPEV
+1336 
-1345 PAEEAKPAAKKPATK
+1345 
-1360 KAAAKAE
+1360 
-1367 TPAEE
+1367 
-1372 AKPAVKK
+1372 
-1379 PATKKA
+1379 
-1385 AAKAETPA
+1385 
-1393 EETKPAAKKPATKKA
+1393 
-1408 AAKAES
+1408 

-1422 PAAKKTVAKKAPA
+1422 PAAKKTATKKAAVKAEAPAEEAKPVAKKTATKKVAAKAEPEAPVEEA
-1435 KKAAAKAET
+1435 KPKKTATKKAAAKAEPEAPAEESKPAAKNT
-1444 PAEEAKPA
+1444 ATKKAAPKAEPEAPAEEAKPA
-1452 VKKAP
+1452 AKKTATKKAAP
-1457 AKKAATKK
+1457 KAEVEAPAEEAKPAAKKTATKKAAAKAEAPAEEAKPAAKKTATKKAAAKAEAPAEEAKPAAKKTATKKAAAKAEAPTEEAKPTAKKTATKKASAKAEAPAEEAKPAAKKASAKRAAAKK
-1465 STASDA
+1465 STTSDA

>member
-26 AENLAVE
+26 AENFAV
-33 LTDGAN
+33 GAD
-39 LPTGGVLVQDSLG
+39 LPTGGVLAPESLG

-57 HNVFA
+57 QNVFA
-62 PLLTQPHAPQG
+62 PLLKQPHAPKG
-73 NLGQDFKTAL
+73 DLGQDFKTAL

-108 MLASVGFKGSTTGLT
+108 MLASVGFKGATTGLT

-238 ERGFSA
+238 EKGFLA

-305 WPDAVKRSI
+305 WPDAVKRSV

-355 KQGDKFHLYVAIA
+355 KEGDKFHLYVAIA

-422 CDMVVNPNGAIETYQ
+422 CEMVVNQNGAIETYQ

-575 LGGGMKPSPM
+575 LGGGDKPSPM

-708 HFEGEVVDGTVATV
+708 HFENEVVDGTVATV

-737 GLISNDYIVKR
+737 GLLSNDYLVKR
-748 NVGEQNFEVPGIK
+748 NVGDQVFEVPGIK
-761 NCIFHVGDQIKVRVF
+761 NIFHVGDQIKIRVS

-787 LPVVNAKKSD
+787 LPLVNAKKSD
-797 KDFDFEQRKAQLL
+797 KEFDLEQRKAQLL
-810 EKSDRELRPDNTS
+810 EKSNRELRPDNTS

-858 LDLGAQLPKKSK
+858 LDLGIKPPKKSK
-870 AKSAATEAAPA
+870 AKAEVKAETPA
-881 HSPATT
+881 ATT

-894 RVKQAALDGK
+894 RVKQAAL
-904 LSSESLGDDVLAEA
+904 E
-918 AVAAASA
+918 
-925 KLKAR
+925 
-930 DQQTALDGKLSSESL
+930 GKLSSESL

-972 QADDQLLVDT
+972 QEDDQLLVDT
-982 AARIDADLSADNK
+982 AARIDADLSTDTK

-1001 KAKVDKA
+1001 KAKADKA
-1008 EKAEKPE
+1008 EKAET
-1015 KAETEASKSK
+1015 ETPKTKS
-1025 AKRSNAKAKQDELS
+1025 KRSNAKAKQDALS

-1057 PKAKTEEVKQEMP
+1057 PKAKTEEVK
-1070 AKVEPEVP
+1070 PETPV
-1078 AEEAKPKKTA
+1078 EEAKPVT
-1088 VKKAAD
+1088 
-1094 KAETPAEDAKPAA
+1094 
-1107 KKPATKKAAAK
+1107 
-1118 AEPESPAEEA
+1118 
-1128 KPAAK
+1128 K
-1133 KTATKKAA
+1133 KTATK
-1141 AKAEP
+1141 
-1146 EVHAEEAKPEA
+1146 
-1157 KKPAT
+1157 
-1162 KKAAAKAEP
+1162 KAEP

-1179 PAAKKATTKKAA
+1179 PKKT
-1191 AKAEPEAPAE
+1191 
-1201 EAKPAAKKPATKK
+1201 ATKK
-1214 AAAKD
+1214 AA
-1219 ETPAEEVKPAAKKA
+1219 P
-1233 TTKKAAAKAEP
+1233 KAE
-1244 ETPVEEAKPAAKKV
+1244 V
-1258 TTKKAAAKA
+1258 
-1267 EPEAPAEEA
+1267 EAPAEEA
-1276 KPAAKKTATKKAAAK
+1276 KPAAKKTATKKAAPKVEPEAPAEEAKPKKTATKKAAPKAEVPAEEAKPKKTATKKAAPK

-1299 EANPAAKK
+1299 EAKPKK
-1307 ATKKAAAKAESE
+1307 TATKKAAPKAEAPVEE
-1319 APAEE
+1319 A
-1324 TKPAAKKATTKK
+1324 KPKKTATKK
-1336 AAAKAEPEV
+1336 VAAKAEA
-1345 PAEEAKPAAKKPATK
+1345 PAEAKPAAKK
-1360 KAAAKAE
+1360 
-1367 TPAEE
+1367 
-1372 AKPAVKK
+1372 
-1379 PATKKA
+1379 
-1385 AAKAETPA
+1385 
-1393 EETKPAAKKPATKKA
+1393 
-1408 AAKAES
+1408 
-1414 EAPAEEAK
+1414 
-1422 PAAKKTVAKKAPA
+1422 APA
-1435 KKAAAKAET
+1435 KR
-1444 PAEEAKPA
+1444 
-1452 VKKAP
+1452 
-1457 AKKAATKK
+1457 AATKK

>member
-26 AENLAVE
+26 AENFAV
-33 LTDGAN
+33 GAD
-39 LPTGGVLVQDSLG
+39 LPTGGVLAPESLG

-57 HNVFA
+57 QNVFA
-62 PLLTQPHAPQG
+62 PLLKQPHAPKG
-73 NLGQDFKTAL
+73 DLGQDFKTAL

-108 MLASVGFKGSTTGLT
+108 MLASVGFKGATTGLT

-238 ERGFSA
+238 EKGFLA

-305 WPDAVKRSI
+305 WPDAVKRSV

-355 KQGDKFHLYVAIA
+355 KEGDKFHLYVAIA

-422 CDMVVNPNGAIETYQ
+422 CEMVVNQNGAIETYQ

-575 LGGGMKPSPM
+575 LGGGYKPSPM

-708 HFEGEVVDGTVATV
+708 HFENEVVDGTVATV

-737 GLISNDYIVKR
+737 GLLSNDYLVKR
-748 NVGEQNFEVPGIK
+748 NVGDQVFEVPGIK
-761 NCIFHVGDQIKVRVF
+761 NTFHVGDQIKVRVS

-787 LPVVNAKKSD
+787 LPLVNAKKSD
-797 KDFDFEQRKAQLL
+797 KEFDLEQRKAQLL
-810 EKSDRELRPDNTS
+810 EKSNRDLRPDNTS

-858 LDLGAQLPKKSK
+858 LDLDAKLPKKSK
-870 AKSAATEAAPA
+870 AKPTAKPA
-881 HSPATT
+881 ESPAATT

-904 LSSESLGDDVLAEA
+904 LSSESL
-918 AVAAASA
+918 
-925 KLKAR
+925 
-930 DQQTALDGKLSSESL
+930 

-954 VAAATAKLKAS
+954 LAAATAKLKAS

-972 QADDQLLVDT
+972 QEDDQLLVDT
-982 AARIDADLSADNK
+982 AARIDADLSTDTK

-1001 KAKVDKA
+1001 KAKADKT
-1008 EKAEKPE
+1008 EKAEKT
-1015 KAETEASKSK
+1015 ETEAPKSKS
-1025 AKRSNAKAKQDELS
+1025 KRSNAKAKQDEVS

-1057 PKAKTEEVKQEMP
+1057 PKAKTEEVKAE
-1070 AKVEPEVP
+1070 AP

-1088 VKKAAD
+1088 
-1094 KAETPAEDAKPAA
+1094 
-1107 KKPATKKAAAK
+1107 TKKAASK
-1118 AEPESPAEEA
+1118 AESEAPAEEA
-1128 KPAAK
+1128 KPK

-1141 AKAEP
+1141 P
-1146 EVHAEEAKPEA
+1146 
-1157 KKPAT
+1157 
-1162 KKAAAKAEP
+1162 KAEP

-1179 PAAKKATTKKAA
+1179 PKKT
-1191 AKAEPEAPAE
+1191 
-1201 EAKPAAKKPATKK
+1201 ATKK
-1214 AAAKD
+1214 
-1219 ETPAEEVKPAAKKA
+1219 V
-1233 TTKKAAAKAEP
+1233 
-1244 ETPVEEAKPAAKKV
+1244 
-1258 TTKKAAAKA
+1258 AAKA

-1299 EANPAAKK
+1299 EAKPKK
-1307 ATKKAAAKAESE
+1307 TATKKV
-1319 APAEE
+1319 
-1324 TKPAAKKATTKK
+1324 
-1336 AAAKAEPEV
+1336 AAKAEPEA
-1345 PAEEAKPAAKKPATK
+1345 PAEEAKPVAKKTATK
-1360 KAAAKAE
+1360 KSAPKAE
-1367 TPAEE
+1367 P
-1372 AKPAVKK
+1372 
-1379 PATKKA
+1379 
-1385 AAKAETPA
+1385 
-1393 EETKPAAKKPATKKA
+1393 
-1408 AAKAES
+1408 

-1422 PAAKKTVAKKAPA
+1422 PAAKKTATKKAAPKAEPEAPVEEAKPKKTATKKAAVKAEAPAEEAKPVAKKTAT
-1435 KKAAAKAET
+1435 KKAAAKAEAPAEEAKPAAKKTATKKAAPKAET
-1444 PAEEAKPA
+1444 PAEEAKPLA
-1452 VKKAP
+1452 KKTASKKAAAKVEPEASEAKPAAKKAP
-1457 AKKAATKK
+1457 AKRAATKK

>member
-26 AENLAVE
+26 AENFAV
-33 LTDGAN
+33 GAD
-39 LPTGGVLVQDSLG
+39 LPTGGVLAPESLG

-57 HNVFA
+57 QNVFA
-62 PLLTQPHAPQG
+62 PLLKQPHAPKG
-73 NLGQDFKTAL
+73 DLGQDFKTAL

-108 MLASVGFKGSTTGLT
+108 MLASVGFKGATTGLT

-212 AYVTAITKMRTM
+212 AY
-224 LTGEVSSNR
+224 
-233 QIFFR
+233 
-238 ERGFSA
+238 
-244 YDVRVTKDGAP
+244 RVTKDGAP

-319 KVAAAERKG
+319 KVAASERKG

-355 KQGDKFHLYVAIA
+355 KEGDKFHLYVAIA

-422 CDMVVNPNGAIETYQ
+422 CYMVVNQNGAIETYQ

-468 QQCVPWVKTLYELYQ
+468 QPCVPWVKTLYELYQ

-575 LGGGMKPSPM
+575 LSGGDKPSPM

-708 HFEGEVVDGTVATV
+708 HFENEVVDGTVATV

-737 GLISNDYIVKR
+737 GLLSNDYLVKR
-748 NVGEQNFEVPGIK
+748 NVGDQVFEVPGLK
-761 NCIFHVGDQIKVRVF
+761 NTTFHVGDQIKVRVS

-787 LPVVNAKKSD
+787 LPLVNAKKSD
-797 KDFDFEQRKAQLL
+797 KEFDLEQRKAQLL
-810 EKSDRELRPDNTS
+810 EKSNRELRPDNTS

-858 LDLGAQLPKKSK
+858 LDLDAKLPKKSK
-870 AKSAATEAAPA
+870 AKAATKAETPA
-881 HSPATT
+881 ATT

-904 LSSESLGDDVLAEA
+904 LSSESL
-918 AVAAASA
+918 
-925 KLKAR
+925 
-930 DQQTALDGKLSSESL
+930 

-954 VAAATAKLKAS
+954 LAAATAKLKAS

-972 QADDQLLVDT
+972 QEDDQLLVDT
-982 AARIDADLSADNK
+982 AARIDADLGTDTK

-1001 KAKVDKA
+1001 KAKA
-1008 EKAEKPE
+1008 EKTEKAE
-1015 KAETEASKSK
+1015 KAETEAPKSKS
-1025 AKRSNAKAKQDELS
+1025 KRSNAKAKQDELS

-1057 PKAKTEEVKQEMP
+1057 PKAKTEEVKAE
-1070 AKVEPEVP
+1070 AP

-1088 VKKAAD
+1088 
-1094 KAETPAEDAKPAA
+1094 
-1107 KKPATKKAAAK
+1107 TKKAASK
-1118 AEPESPAEEA
+1118 AES
-1128 KPAAK
+1128 
-1133 KTATKKAA
+1133 
-1141 AKAEP
+1141 
-1146 EVHAEEAKPEA
+1146 
-1157 KKPAT
+1157 
-1162 KKAAAKAEP
+1162 

-1179 PAAKKATTKKAA
+1179 PKKT
-1191 AKAEPEAPAE
+1191 
-1201 EAKPAAKKPATKK
+1201 ATKK
-1214 AAAKD
+1214 
-1219 ETPAEEVKPAAKKA
+1219 V
-1233 TTKKAAAKAEP
+1233 
-1244 ETPVEEAKPAAKKV
+1244 
-1258 TTKKAAAKA
+1258 AAKA

-1299 EANPAAKK
+1299 EAKPKK
-1307 ATKKAAAKAESE
+1307 TATKKV
-1319 APAEE
+1319 
-1324 TKPAAKKATTKK
+1324 
-1336 AAAKAEPEV
+1336 AAKAEP
-1345 PAEEAKPAAKKPATK
+1345 
-1360 KAAAKAE
+1360 
-1367 TPAEE
+1367 
-1372 AKPAVKK
+1372 
-1379 PATKKA
+1379 
-1385 AAKAETPA
+1385 
-1393 EETKPAAKKPATKKA
+1393 
-1408 AAKAES
+1408 

-1422 PAAKKTVAKKAPA
+1422 PAAKKTAT
-1435 KKAAAKAET
+1435 KKAAAKAEPEAPAEEAKPVAKKTATKKSAPKAEPEAPAEEAKPAAKKTATKKAAPKAEPEAPVEEAKPKKTATKKAAAKAEAPAEEAKPAAKKTATKKAAPKAET
-1444 PAEEAKPA
+1444 PAEEAKPVA
-1452 VKKAP
+1452 KKTASKKAAAKVEPEASEAKPAAKKAP
-1457 AKKAATKK
+1457 AKRAATKK

>member
-26 AENLAVE
+26 AENFAV
-33 LTDGAN
+33 GAD
-39 LPTGGVLVQDSLG
+39 LPTGGVLAPESLG

-57 HNVFA
+57 QNVFA
-62 PLLTQPHAPQG
+62 PLLKQPHAPKG
-73 NLGQDFKTAL
+73 DLGQDFKTAL

-108 MLASVGFKGSTTGLT
+108 MLASVGFKGATTGLT

-238 ERGFSA
+238 EKGFLA

-305 WPDAVKRSI
+305 WPDAVKRSV

-355 KQGDKFHLYVAIA
+355 KDGDKFHLYVAIA

-422 CDMVVNPNGAIETYQ
+422 CEMVVNQNGAIETYQ

-575 LGGGMKPSPM
+575 LGGGDKPSPM

-614 KAQYSPDN
+614 KAKYSPDN

-708 HFEGEVVDGTVATV
+708 HFENEVVDGTVATV

-737 GLISNDYIVKR
+737 GLLSNDYLVKR
-748 NVGEQNFEVPGIK
+748 NVGDQVFEVPGIK
-761 NCIFHVGDQIKVRVF
+761 NIFHVGDQIKVRVS

-787 LPVVNAKKSD
+787 LPLVNAKKSD
-797 KDFDFEQRKAQLL
+797 KEFDLEQRKAQLL
-810 EKSDRELRPDNTS
+810 EKSNRELRPDNTS

-858 LDLGAQLPKKSK
+858 LDLGIKPPKKSK
-870 AKSAATEAAPA
+870 AKAETKAETPA
-881 HSPATT
+881 ATT

-894 RVKQAALDGK
+894 RVKQAAL
-904 LSSESLGDDVLAEA
+904 E
-918 AVAAASA
+918 
-925 KLKAR
+925 
-930 DQQTALDGKLSSESL
+930 GKLSSESL

-972 QADDQLLVDT
+972 QEDDQLLVDT
-982 AARIDADLSADNK
+982 AARIDADLSTDTK

-1001 KAKVDKA
+1001 KDKADKA
-1008 EKAEKPE
+1008 EKAET
-1015 KAETEASKSK
+1015 ETPKTKS
-1025 AKRSNAKAKQDELS
+1025 KRSNAKAKQDALS

-1057 PKAKTEEVKQEMP
+1057 PKAKTEEVKPEAPVEEAKPVTKKTATKKAAPKAEPEAP
-1070 AKVEPEVP
+1070 AEEAKPKKTATKKAAPKVEPEVP

-1088 VKKAAD
+1088 
-1094 KAETPAEDAKPAA
+1094 
-1107 KKPATKKAAAK
+1107 TKKAA
-1118 AEPESPAEEA
+1118 P
-1128 KPAAK
+1128 
-1133 KTATKKAA
+1133 
-1141 AKAEP
+1141 
-1146 EVHAEEAKPEA
+1146 
-1157 KKPAT
+1157 
-1162 KKAAAKAEP
+1162 KAEP

-1179 PAAKKATTKKAA
+1179 PKKTATKKAA
-1191 AKAEPEAPAE
+1191 PKVEPDAPAEEAKPKKTATKKAAPKAEVPAEEAKPVAKKTATKKAAPKVEPEAPAE
-1201 EAKPAAKKPATKK
+1201 EAKPKKTATKK
-1214 AAAKD
+1214 AA
-1219 ETPAEEVKPAAKKA
+1219 P
-1233 TTKKAAAKAEP
+1233 KAEA
-1244 ETPVEEAKPAAKKV
+1244 PVEEAKPKK
-1258 TTKKAAAKA
+1258 TATKKAAPKA
-1267 EPEAPAEEA
+1267 EAPAEEA
-1276 KPAAKKTATKKAAAK
+1276 KPAAKKTATKKAAPKAEAPVEEAKPVAKKTATKKVTAK
-1291 AEPEAPAE
+1291 AEAPA
-1299 EANPAAKK
+1299 
-1307 ATKKAAAKAESE
+1307 
-1319 APAEE
+1319 
-1324 TKPAAKKATTKK
+1324 
-1336 AAAKAEPEV
+1336 
-1345 PAEEAKPAAKKPATK
+1345 EAKPAAKK
-1360 KAAAKAE
+1360 
-1367 TPAEE
+1367 
-1372 AKPAVKK
+1372 
-1379 PATKKA
+1379 
-1385 AAKAETPA
+1385 
-1393 EETKPAAKKPATKKA
+1393 
-1408 AAKAES
+1408 
-1414 EAPAEEAK
+1414 
-1422 PAAKKTVAKKAPA
+1422 APA
-1435 KKAAAKAET
+1435 KR
-1444 PAEEAKPA
+1444 
-1452 VKKAP
+1452 
-1457 AKKAATKK
+1457 AATKK

>member
-26 AENLAVE
+26 AENFAV
-33 LTDGAN
+33 GAD
-39 LPTGGVLVQDSLG
+39 LPTGGVLAPESLG

-57 HNVFA
+57 KNVFA
-62 PLLTQPHAPQG
+62 PLLEQPHAPKG

-108 MLASVGFKGSTTGLT
+108 MLASVGFKGATTGLT

-238 ERGFSA
+238 EKGFLA

-355 KQGDKFHLYVAIA
+355 KEGDKFHLYVAIA

-422 CDMVVNPNGAIETYQ
+422 CDMVVNQNGAIETYQ

-468 QQCVPWVKTLYELYQ
+468 QPCVPWVKTLYELYQ

-553 HDRPNEQKLD
+553 HDRSNEQKLD

-575 LGGGMKPSPM
+575 LGGGDKPSPM

-595 KLDPA
+595 KLDPS

-708 HFEGEVVDGTVATV
+708 HFENEVVDGTVATV

-737 GLISNDYIVKR
+737 GLLSNDYLVKR
-748 NVGEQNFEVPGIK
+748 NVGDQVFEVPGIK
-761 NCIFHVGDQIKVRVF
+761 STFHVGDQIKVRVS

-787 LPVVNAKKSD
+787 LPLVNAKKSD
-797 KDFDFEQRKAQLL
+797 KDFDLEQRKAQLL
-810 EKSDRELRPDNTS
+810 EKSNRDLRPDNTS

-858 LDLGAQLPKKSK
+858 LDLDIKPPKKSK
-870 AKSAATEAAPA
+870 AKPTAKPA
-881 HSPATT
+881 ESPAATT

-904 LSSESLGDDVLAEA
+904 LSSESL
-918 AVAAASA
+918 
-925 KLKAR
+925 
-930 DQQTALDGKLSSESL
+930 
-945 DDDALAVAA
+945 DDDALVVAA

-972 QADDQLLVDT
+972 QEDDQLLVDT
-982 AARIDADLSADNK
+982 AARIDADLSTDTK

-1001 KAKVDKA
+1001 KAKADKA
-1008 EKAEKPE
+1008 EKAEKT
-1015 KAETEASKSK
+1015 ETEAPKSKS
-1025 AKRSNAKAKQDELS
+1025 KRSNAKAKQDEVS

-1049 AKEVKVAK
+1049 AKEVKLAK
-1057 PKAKTEEVKQEMP
+1057 PKVKTEEVK
-1070 AKVEPEVP
+1070 PEAP

-1088 VKKAAD
+1088 
-1094 KAETPAEDAKPAA
+1094 
-1107 KKPATKKAAAK
+1107 TKKAAPK
-1118 AEPESPAEEA
+1118 AEVEAPAEEA
-1128 KPAAK
+1128 KPK
-1133 KTATKKAA
+1133 KT
-1141 AKAEP
+1141 
-1146 EVHAEEAKPEA
+1146 
-1157 KKPAT
+1157 AT

-1179 PAAKKATTKKAA
+1179 PVAKKTATKKVA

-1201 EAKPAAKKPATKK
+1201 EAKPKKTATKK
-1214 AAAKD
+1214 AA
-1219 ETPAEEVKPAAKKA
+1219 P
-1233 TTKKAAAKAEP
+1233 
-1244 ETPVEEAKPAAKKV
+1244 
-1258 TTKKAAAKA
+1258 KA

-1276 KPAAKKTATKKAAAK
+1276 KPAAKKTATKKAVPK

-1299 EANPAAKK
+1299 EAKPVAKKTATKKVAAKAEPEAPAK
-1307 ATKKAAAKAESE
+1307 EAKPVAKKTATKKAAAKAE
-1319 APAEE
+1319 A
-1324 TKPAAKKATTKK
+1324 
-1336 AAAKAEPEV
+1336 
-1345 PAEEAKPAAKKPATK
+1345 PAEEAKPVAKKTATK
-1360 KAAAKAE
+1360 KAAAKA
-1367 TPAEE
+1367 
-1372 AKPAVKK
+1372 
-1379 PATKKA
+1379 
-1385 AAKAETPA
+1385 
-1393 EETKPAAKKPATKKA
+1393 
-1408 AAKAES
+1408 

-1422 PAAKKTVAKKAPA
+1422 PAAKKTAT
-1435 KKAAAKAET
+1435 KKAAPKAET
-1444 PAEEAKPA
+1444 PAEEAKPVA
-1452 VKKAP
+1452 KKTASKKAAAKVEPEASEAKPAAKKAP
-1457 AKKAATKK
+1457 AKRAATKK

>member
-26 AENLAVE
+26 AENFAV
-33 LTDGAN
+33 GAD
-39 LPTGGVLVQDSLG
+39 LPTGGVLAPESLG

-57 HNVFA
+57 QNVFA
-62 PLLTQPHAPQG
+62 PLLKQPHAPKG
-73 NLGQDFKTAL
+73 DLGQDFKTAL

-108 MLASVGFKGSTTGLT
+108 MLASVGFKGATTGLT

-238 ERGFSA
+238 EKGFLA

-305 WPDAVKRSI
+305 WPDAVKRSV

-355 KQGDKFHLYVAIA
+355 KEGDKFHLYVAIA

-422 CDMVVNPNGAIETYQ
+422 CEMVVNQNGAIETYQ

-575 LGGGMKPSPM
+575 LGGGYKPSPM

-708 HFEGEVVDGTVATV
+708 HFENEVVDGTVATV

-737 GLISNDYIVKR
+737 GLLSNDYLVKR
-748 NVGEQNFEVPGIK
+748 NVGDQVFEVPGIK
-761 NCIFHVGDQIKVRVF
+761 NIFHVGDQIKVRVS

-787 LPVVNAKKSD
+787 LPLVNAKKSD
-797 KDFDFEQRKAQLL
+797 KEFDLEQRKAQLL
-810 EKSDRELRPDNTS
+810 EKSNRELRPDNTS

-858 LDLGAQLPKKSK
+858 LDLGIKPPKKSK
-870 AKSAATEAAPA
+870 AKAETPA
-881 HSPATT
+881 ATT

-894 RVKQAALDGK
+894 RVKQAAL
-904 LSSESLGDDVLAEA
+904 E
-918 AVAAASA
+918 
-925 KLKAR
+925 
-930 DQQTALDGKLSSESL
+930 GKLSSESL

-954 VAAATAKLKAS
+954 LAAATAKLKAS

-972 QADDQLLVDT
+972 QEDDQLLVDT
-982 AARIDADLSADNK
+982 AARIDADLSTDTK

-1001 KAKVDKA
+1001 KAKADKA
-1008 EKAEKPE
+1008 EKAET
-1015 KAETEASKSK
+1015 ETPKTKS
-1025 AKRSNAKAKQDELS
+1025 KRSNAKAKQDALS

-1057 PKAKTEEVKQEMP
+1057 PKAKTEEVKPEAPVEEAKPLTKKTATKKSEPEAPVEEAKPKKTATKKAAPKAEPEAP
-1070 AKVEPEVP
+1070 AEEVKPKKTATKKAAPKVEPEVP

-1088 VKKAAD
+1088 
-1094 KAETPAEDAKPAA
+1094 
-1107 KKPATKKAAAK
+1107 TKKAAPK
-1118 AEPESPAEEA
+1118 VEPDAPAEEA
-1128 KPAAK
+1128 KPKKTATKKAAPKAEVPAEEAKPVAK

-1141 AKAEP
+1141 PK
-1146 EVHAEEAKPEA
+1146 V
-1157 KKPAT
+1157 
-1162 KKAAAKAEP
+1162 EP

-1179 PAAKKATTKKAA
+1179 PKKTATKKAA
-1191 AKAEPEAPAE
+1191 PKAEAPVEEAKPKKTATKKAAPKAEVEAPAE
-1201 EAKPAAKKPATKK
+1201 EAKPKKT
-1214 AAAKD
+1214 
-1219 ETPAEEVKPAAKKA
+1219 
-1233 TTKKAAAKAEP
+1233 TTKKAAPKA
-1244 ETPVEEAKPAAKKV
+1244 
-1258 TTKKAAAKA
+1258 
-1267 EPEAPAEEA
+1267 EAPAEEA
-1276 KPAAKKTATKKAAAK
+1276 KPAAKKTATKKAAVK
-1291 AEPEAPAE
+1291 A
-1299 EANPAAKK
+1299 
-1307 ATKKAAAKAESE
+1307 
-1319 APAEE
+1319 
-1324 TKPAAKKATTKK
+1324 
-1336 AAAKAEPEV
+1336 
-1345 PAEEAKPAAKKPATK
+1345 
-1360 KAAAKAE
+1360 
-1367 TPAEE
+1367 
-1372 AKPAVKK
+1372 
-1379 PATKKA
+1379 
-1385 AAKAETPA
+1385 
-1393 EETKPAAKKPATKKA
+1393 
-1408 AAKAES
+1408 

-1422 PAAKKTVAKKAPA
+1422 PAAKKTATKKVAAKAEAPVEEAKPVAKRTATKKVAAKAEAPAEAKPAAKKAPA
-1435 KKAAAKAET
+1435 KR
-1444 PAEEAKPA
+1444 
-1452 VKKAP
+1452 
-1457 AKKAATKK
+1457 AATKK

>member
-1 MSKKAR
+1 ML
-7 TKNSA
+7 A
-12 PRAAASAQPSALPE
+12 PE
-26 AENLAVE
+26 
-33 LTDGAN
+33 
-39 LPTGGVLVQDSLG
+39 SLG

-57 HNVFA
+57 QNVFA
-62 PLLTQPHAPQG
+62 PLLKQPHAPKG
-73 NLGQDFKTAL
+73 DLGQDFKTAL

-108 MLASVGFKGSTTGLT
+108 MLASVGFKGATTGLT

-238 ERGFSA
+238 EKGFLA

-355 KQGDKFHLYVAIA
+355 KEGDKFHLYVAIA

-422 CDMVVNPNGAIETYQ
+422 CEMVVNQNGAIETYQ

-468 QQCVPWVKTLYELYQ
+468 QPCVPWVKTLYELYQ

-575 LGGGMKPSPM
+575 LSGGDKPSPM

-708 HFEGEVVDGTVATV
+708 HFENEVVDGTVATV

-737 GLISNDYIVKR
+737 GLLSNDYLVKR
-748 NVGEQNFEVPGIK
+748 NVGDQVFEVPGIK
-761 NCIFHVGDQIKVRVF
+761 NTFHVGDQIKVRVS

-787 LPVVNAKKSD
+787 LPLVNAKKSD
-797 KDFDFEQRKAQLL
+797 KEFDLEQRKAQLL
-810 EKSDRELRPDNTS
+810 EKSNRDLRPDNTS

-858 LDLGAQLPKKSK
+858 LDLDAKLPKKSK
-870 AKSAATEAAPA
+870 AKAATKAETPA
-881 HSPATT
+881 ATT

-904 LSSESLGDDVLAEA
+904 LSSESL
-918 AVAAASA
+918 
-925 KLKAR
+925 
-930 DQQTALDGKLSSESL
+930 

-954 VAAATAKLKAS
+954 LAAATAKLKAS

-972 QADDQLLVDT
+972 QEDDQLLVDT
-982 AARIDADLSADNK
+982 AARIDADLSTDTK

-1001 KAKVDKA
+1001 KAKADKT
-1008 EKAEKPE
+1008 EKAEKT
-1015 KAETEASKSK
+1015 ETEAPKSKS
-1025 AKRSNAKAKQDELS
+1025 KRSNAKAKQDEVS

-1057 PKAKTEEVKQEMP
+1057 PKAKTEEVKAE
-1070 AKVEPEVP
+1070 AP

-1088 VKKAAD
+1088 
-1094 KAETPAEDAKPAA
+1094 
-1107 KKPATKKAAAK
+1107 TKKAASK
-1118 AEPESPAEEA
+1118 AESEAPAEEA
-1128 KPAAK
+1128 KPK

-1141 AKAEP
+1141 PKAEP
-1146 EVHAEEAKPEA
+1146 EAPAEEAKP
-1157 KKPAT
+1157 KKTAT
-1162 KKAAAKAEP
+1162 KKVAAKAEP

-1179 PAAKKATTKKAA
+1179 PNKT
-1191 AKAEPEAPAE
+1191 
-1201 EAKPAAKKPATKK
+1201 ATKK
-1214 AAAKD
+1214 
-1219 ETPAEEVKPAAKKA
+1219 V
-1233 TTKKAAAKAEP
+1233 
-1244 ETPVEEAKPAAKKV
+1244 
-1258 TTKKAAAKA
+1258 AAKA

-1299 EANPAAKK
+1299 EAKPVAKK
-1307 ATKKAAAKAESE
+1307 TATKKS
-1319 APAEE
+1319 AP
-1324 TKPAAKKATTKK
+1324 
-1336 AAAKAEPEV
+1336 KAEP
-1345 PAEEAKPAAKKPATK
+1345 
-1360 KAAAKAE
+1360 
-1367 TPAEE
+1367 
-1372 AKPAVKK
+1372 
-1379 PATKKA
+1379 
-1385 AAKAETPA
+1385 
-1393 EETKPAAKKPATKKA
+1393 
-1408 AAKAES
+1408 

-1422 PAAKKTVAKKAPA
+1422 PAAKKTATKKAAPKAEPEAPVEEAKPKKTATKKAAVKAESPAEEAKPVAKKTAT
-1435 KKAAAKAET
+1435 KKAAAKAEAPAEEAKPAAKKTATKKAAPKAET
-1444 PAEEAKPA
+1444 PAEEAKPVA
-1452 VKKAP
+1452 KKTASKKAAAKVEPEASEAKPAAKKAP
-1457 AKKAATKK
+1457 AKRAATKK

>member
-26 AENLAVE
+26 ADNFAV
-33 LTDGAN
+33 GAD
-39 LPTGGVLVQDSLG
+39 LPTGGVLAPESLG

-57 HNVFA
+57 KNVFA
-62 PLLTQPHAPQG
+62 PLLEQPHAPKG

-108 MLASVGFKGSTTGLT
+108 MLASVGFKGATTGLT

-238 ERGFSA
+238 EKGFLA

-355 KQGDKFHLYVAIA
+355 KEGDKFHLYVAIA

-422 CDMVVNPNGAIETYQ
+422 CDMVVNQNGAIETYQ

-468 QQCVPWVKTLYELYQ
+468 QPCVPWVKTLYELYQ

-575 LGGGMKPSPM
+575 LGGGDKPSPM

-595 KLDPA
+595 KLDPS

-737 GLISNDYIVKR
+737 GLLSNDYLVKR
-748 NVGEQNFEVPGIK
+748 NVGDQVFEVPGIK
-761 NCIFHVGDQIKVRVF
+761 STFHVGDQIKVRVS

-787 LPVVNAKKSD
+787 LPLVNAKKSD
-797 KDFDFEQRKAQLL
+797 KEFDLEQRKAQLL
-810 EKSDRELRPDNTS
+810 EKSNRDLRPDNTS

-858 LDLGAQLPKKSK
+858 LDLDAKLPKKSK
-870 AKSAATEAAPA
+870 AKPEAKAETKAETPA
-881 HSPATT
+881 ATT

-894 RVKQAALDGK
+894 HVKQAAL
-904 LSSESLGDDVLAEA
+904 E
-918 AVAAASA
+918 
-925 KLKAR
+925 
-930 DQQTALDGKLSSESL
+930 GKLSSESL

-972 QADDQLLVDT
+972 QEDDQLLVDT
-982 AARIDADLSADNK
+982 AARIDADLGADTK

-1001 KAKVDKA
+1001 KAKADKA
-1008 EKAEKPE
+1008 EKAE
-1015 KAETEASKSK
+1015 TEAPKTKS
-1025 AKRSNAKAKQDELS
+1025 KRSNAKAKQDALS

-1057 PKAKTEEVKQEMP
+1057 PKAKTEEVKAET
-1070 AKVEPEVP
+1070 P

-1088 VKKAAD
+1088 
-1094 KAETPAEDAKPAA
+1094 
-1107 KKPATKKAAAK
+1107 TKKAA
-1118 AEPESPAEEA
+1118 P
-1128 KPAAK
+1128 
-1133 KTATKKAA
+1133 
-1141 AKAEP
+1141 
-1146 EVHAEEAKPEA
+1146 
-1157 KKPAT
+1157 
-1162 KKAAAKAEP
+1162 KAEP

-1179 PAAKKATTKKAA
+1179 PKKTATKKAVP
-1191 AKAEPEAPAE
+1191 KAEPEAPAE
-1201 EAKPAAKKPATKK
+1201 EAKPKKTATKK
-1214 AAAKD
+1214 
-1219 ETPAEEVKPAAKKA
+1219 V
-1233 TTKKAAAKAEP
+1233 
-1244 ETPVEEAKPAAKKV
+1244 
-1258 TTKKAAAKA
+1258 AAKA

-1299 EANPAAKK
+1299 EAKPVAKK
-1307 ATKKAAAKAESE
+1307 TATKKS
-1319 APAEE
+1319 AP
-1324 TKPAAKKATTKK
+1324 
-1336 AAAKAEPEV
+1336 KAEP
-1345 PAEEAKPAAKKPATK
+1345 
-1360 KAAAKAE
+1360 
-1367 TPAEE
+1367 
-1372 AKPAVKK
+1372 
-1379 PATKKA
+1379 
-1385 AAKAETPA
+1385 
-1393 EETKPAAKKPATKKA
+1393 
-1408 AAKAES
+1408 

-1422 PAAKKTVAKKAPA
+1422 PAAKKTAT
-1435 KKAAAKAET
+1435 KKAAAKAEPEAPAEEAKPAAKKTATKKVAPKAEPEAPVEEAKPKKTATKKAAVKAEAPAEEAKPVAKKTATKKAAAKAEAPAEEAKPAAKKTATKKAAPKAET
-1444 PAEEAKPA
+1444 PAEEAKPVA
-1452 VKKAP
+1452 KKTASKKAAAKVEPEASEAKPAAKKAP
-1457 AKKAATKK
+1457 AKRAATKK

>member
-26 AENLAVE
+26 ADNFAV
-33 LTDGAN
+33 GAD
-39 LPTGGVLVQDSLG
+39 LPTGGVLAPESLG

-57 HNVFA
+57 KNVFA
-62 PLLTQPHAPQG
+62 PLLEQPHAPKG

-108 MLASVGFKGSTTGLT
+108 MLASVGFKGATTGLT

-355 KQGDKFHLYVAIA
+355 KEGDKFHLYVAIA

-422 CDMVVNPNGAIETYQ
+422 CDMVVNQNGAIETYQ

-468 QQCVPWVKTLYELYQ
+468 QVCVPWVKTLYELYQ

-575 LGGGMKPSPM
+575 LGGGDKPSPM

-737 GLISNDYIVKR
+737 GLLSNDYLVKR
-748 NVGEQNFEVPGIK
+748 NVGDQVFEVPGIK
-761 NCIFHVGDQIKVRVF
+761 STFHVGDQIKVRVS

-787 LPVVNAKKSD
+787 LPLVNAKKSD
-797 KDFDFEQRKAQLL
+797 KEFDLEQRKAQLL
-810 EKSDRELRPDNTS
+810 EKSNRDLRPDNTS

-858 LDLGAQLPKKSK
+858 LDLDIKPPKKSK
-870 AKSAATEAAPA
+870 AKPTAKPA
-881 HSPATT
+881 ESPAATT

-904 LSSESLGDDVLAEA
+904 LSSESL
-918 AVAAASA
+918 
-925 KLKAR
+925 
-930 DQQTALDGKLSSESL
+930 
-945 DDDALAVAA
+945 DDDALVVAA

-972 QADDQLLVDT
+972 QEDDQLLVDT
-982 AARIDADLSADNK
+982 AARIDADLSTDTK

-1001 KAKVDKA
+1001 KAKADKA
-1008 EKAEKPE
+1008 EKSE
-1015 KAETEASKSK
+1015 KAETETPKTKS
-1025 AKRSNAKAKQDELS
+1025 KRSNAKAKQDEVS

-1057 PKAKTEEVKQEMP
+1057 PKAKTEE
-1070 AKVEPEVP
+1070 
-1078 AEEAKPKKTA
+1078 AKP
-1088 VKKAAD
+1088 
-1094 KAETPAEDAKPAA
+1094 
-1107 KKPATKKAAAK
+1107 
-1118 AEPESPAEEA
+1118 
-1128 KPAAK
+1128 K

-1141 AKAEP
+1141 PKAEP
-1146 EVHAEEAKPEA
+1146 EAPAEEAKPVA
-1157 KKPAT
+1157 KKTAT
-1162 KKAAAKAEP
+1162 KKVAAKAEP

-1179 PAAKKATTKKAA
+1179 PKKTATKKAAPKAEPEAPAEEARPAAKKTATKKAAPKAEPEAPAEEVKPKKTATKKVA

-1201 EAKPAAKKPATKK
+1201 EAKPKKTATKK
-1214 AAAKD
+1214 
-1219 ETPAEEVKPAAKKA
+1219 V
-1233 TTKKAAAKAEP
+1233 
-1244 ETPVEEAKPAAKKV
+1244 
-1258 TTKKAAAKA
+1258 AAKA

-1276 KPAAKKTATKKAAAK
+1276 KPAAKKTATKKAAPK

-1299 EANPAAKK
+1299 EAKPVAKK
-1307 ATKKAAAKAESE
+1307 TATKKAAAKAE

-1324 TKPAAKKATTKK
+1324 VKPVAKKT
-1336 AAAKAEPEV
+1336 
-1345 PAEEAKPAAKKPATK
+1345 ATK
-1360 KAAAKAE
+1360 KAAPKA
-1367 TPAEE
+1367 
-1372 AKPAVKK
+1372 
-1379 PATKKA
+1379 
-1385 AAKAETPA
+1385 
-1393 EETKPAAKKPATKKA
+1393 
-1408 AAKAES
+1408 

-1422 PAAKKTVAKKAPA
+1422 PAAKKTATKKAPA
-1435 KKAAAKAET
+1435 KAEA

-1452 VKKAP
+1452 AKKTATKKAAPKAEAPAEEAKPAAKKAP
-1457 AKKAATKK
+1457 AKRAATKK

>member
-26 AENLAVE
+26 ADNFAV
-33 LTDGAN
+33 GAD
-39 LPTGGVLVQDSLG
+39 LPTGGVLAPESLG

-57 HNVFA
+57 KNVFA
-62 PLLTQPHAPQG
+62 PLLEQPHAPKG

-108 MLASVGFKGSTTGLT
+108 MLASVGFKGATTGLT

-192 KFVVIPGDDVKVVIN
+192 TVVVIPGDDVKVVIN

-238 ERGFSA
+238 EKGFLA

-355 KQGDKFHLYVAIA
+355 KEGDKFHLYVAIA

-422 CDMVVNPNGAIETYQ
+422 CDMVVNQNGAIETYQ

-468 QQCVPWVKTLYELYQ
+468 QPCVLWVKTLYELYQ

-575 LGGGMKPSPM
+575 LGGGDKPSPM

-595 KLDPA
+595 KLDPS

-708 HFEGEVVDGTVATV
+708 HFENEVVDGTVATV

-737 GLISNDYIVKR
+737 GLLSNDYLVKR
-748 NVGEQNFEVPGIK
+748 NVGDQVFEVPGIK
-761 NCIFHVGDQIKVRVF
+761 NTFHVGDQIKVRVS

-787 LPVVNAKKSD
+787 LPLVNAKKSD
-797 KDFDFEQRKAQLL
+797 KEFDLEQRKAQLL
-810 EKSDRELRPDNTS
+810 EKSNRDLRPDNTS

-858 LDLGAQLPKKSK
+858 LDLDIKPPKKSK
-870 AKSAATEAAPA
+870 AKAAPA
-881 HSPATT
+881 ETPAATT

-894 RVKQAALDGK
+894 RVKQA
-904 LSSESLGDDVLAEA
+904 
-918 AVAAASA
+918 
-925 KLKAR
+925 
-930 DQQTALDGKLSSESL
+930 ALDGKLSSESL

-972 QADDQLLVDT
+972 QEDDQLLVDT
-982 AARIDADLSADNK
+982 AARIDADLGTDTK

-1001 KAKVDKA
+1001 KAKADKA
-1008 EKAEKPE
+1008 DKP
-1015 KAETEASKSK
+1015 ETEAPKSKS
-1025 AKRSNAKAKQDELS
+1025 KRSNAKAKQDEVS

-1057 PKAKTEEVKQEMP
+1057 PKAKTEEVKP
-1070 AKVEPEVP
+1070 
-1078 AEEAKPKKTA
+1078 
-1088 VKKAAD
+1088 
-1094 KAETPAEDAKPAA
+1094 ETPAEEEKPVT
-1107 KKPATKKAAAK
+1107 KKTTAKKAAAK
-1118 AEPESPAEEA
+1118 VETPVEE
-1128 KPAAK
+1128 
-1133 KTATKKAA
+1133 T
-1141 AKAEP
+1141 
-1146 EVHAEEAKPEA
+1146 KPEA
-1157 KKPAT
+1157 PV
-1162 KKAAAKAEP
+1162 
-1171 EAPAEEAK
+1171 
-1179 PAAKKATTKKAA
+1179 
-1191 AKAEPEAPAE
+1191 
-1201 EAKPAAKKPATKK
+1201 
-1214 AAAKD
+1214 
-1219 ETPAEEVKPAAKKA
+1219 EEVKPAAKKTA
-1233 TTKKAAAKAEP
+1233 
-1244 ETPVEEAKPAAKKV
+1244 
-1258 TTKKAAAKA
+1258 TKKAAAKA

-1276 KPAAKKTATKKAAAK
+1276 KPAAKKTATKKAAVKAEAPAEEAKPKKTATKKAAVKAEAPAEEAKPVAKKTATKKVATKAEPEAPVEEAKPKKTATKKAAAK

-1299 EANPAAKK
+1299 ESKPAAKK
-1307 ATKKAAAKAESE
+1307 TATKKAA
-1319 APAEE
+1319 P
-1324 TKPAAKKATTKK
+1324 
-1336 AAAKAEPEV
+1336 KAEP
-1345 PAEEAKPAAKKPATK
+1345 
-1360 KAAAKAE
+1360 
-1367 TPAEE
+1367 
-1372 AKPAVKK
+1372 
-1379 PATKKA
+1379 
-1385 AAKAETPA
+1385 
-1393 EETKPAAKKPATKKA
+1393 
-1408 AAKAES
+1408 

-1422 PAAKKTVAKKAPA
+1422 PAAKKTATKKAAPKAEVEAPAEEAKPAAKKTAT
-1435 KKAAAKAET
+1435 KKAAAKAEA

-1452 VKKAP
+1452 AKKTATKKAAAKAEAP
-1457 AKKAATKK
+1457 TEEAKPTAKKTATKKAAAKAEAPAEEAKPAAKKTASKKASAKAEAPAEEAKPAAKKASAKRAAAKK
-1465 STASDA
+1465 STTSDA

>member
-26 AENLAVE
+26 ADNFAV
-33 LTDGAN
+33 GAD
-39 LPTGGVLVQDSLG
+39 LPTGGVLAPESLG

-57 HNVFA
+57 KNVFA
-62 PLLTQPHAPQG
+62 PLLEQPHAPKG

-108 MLASVGFKGSTTGLT
+108 MLASVGFKGATTGLT

-238 ERGFSA
+238 EKGFLA

-355 KQGDKFHLYVAIA
+355 KEGDKFHLYVAIA

-422 CDMVVNPNGAIETYQ
+422 CDMVVNQNGAIETYQ

-468 QQCVPWVKTLYELYQ
+468 QPCVLWVKTLYELYQ

-575 LGGGMKPSPM
+575 LGGGDKPSPM

-595 KLDPA
+595 KLDPS

-708 HFEGEVVDGTVATV
+708 HFENEVVDGTVATV

-737 GLISNDYIVKR
+737 GLLSNDYLVKR
-748 NVGEQNFEVPGIK
+748 NVGDQVFEVPGIK
-761 NCIFHVGDQIKVRVF
+761 NTFHVGDQIKVRVS

-787 LPVVNAKKSD
+787 LPLVNAKKSD
-797 KDFDFEQRKAQLL
+797 KEFDLEQRKAQLL
-810 EKSDRELRPDNTS
+810 EKSNRDLRPDNTS

-858 LDLGAQLPKKSK
+858 LDLDIKPPKKSK
-870 AKSAATEAAPA
+870 AKAAPA
-881 HSPATT
+881 ETPAATT

-894 RVKQAALDGK
+894 RVKQA
-904 LSSESLGDDVLAEA
+904 
-918 AVAAASA
+918 
-925 KLKAR
+925 
-930 DQQTALDGKLSSESL
+930 ALDGKLSSESL

-972 QADDQLLVDT
+972 QEDDQLLVDT
-982 AARIDADLSADNK
+982 AARIDADLGTDTK

-1001 KAKVDKA
+1001 KAKADKA
-1008 EKAEKPE
+1008 DKP
-1015 KAETEASKSK
+1015 ETEAPKSKS
-1025 AKRSNAKAKQDELS
+1025 KRSNAKAKQDEVS

-1057 PKAKTEEVKQEMP
+1057 PKAKTEEVKP
-1070 AKVEPEVP
+1070 
-1078 AEEAKPKKTA
+1078 
-1088 VKKAAD
+1088 
-1094 KAETPAEDAKPAA
+1094 ETPAEEEKPVT
-1107 KKPATKKAAAK
+1107 KKTTAKKAAAK
-1118 AEPESPAEEA
+1118 VETPVEE
-1128 KPAAK
+1128 
-1133 KTATKKAA
+1133 T
-1141 AKAEP
+1141 
-1146 EVHAEEAKPEA
+1146 KPEA
-1157 KKPAT
+1157 PV
-1162 KKAAAKAEP
+1162 
-1171 EAPAEEAK
+1171 
-1179 PAAKKATTKKAA
+1179 
-1191 AKAEPEAPAE
+1191 
-1201 EAKPAAKKPATKK
+1201 
-1214 AAAKD
+1214 
-1219 ETPAEEVKPAAKKA
+1219 EEVKPAAKKTA
-1233 TTKKAAAKAEP
+1233 
-1244 ETPVEEAKPAAKKV
+1244 
-1258 TTKKAAAKA
+1258 TKKAAAKA

-1276 KPAAKKTATKKAAAK
+1276 KPAAKKTATKKAAVK
-1291 AEPEAPAE
+1291 A
-1299 EANPAAKK
+1299 
-1307 ATKKAAAKAESE
+1307 
-1319 APAEE
+1319 
-1324 TKPAAKKATTKK
+1324 
-1336 AAAKAEPEV
+1336 
-1345 PAEEAKPAAKKPATK
+1345 
-1360 KAAAKAE
+1360 
-1367 TPAEE
+1367 
-1372 AKPAVKK
+1372 
-1379 PATKKA
+1379 
-1385 AAKAETPA
+1385 
-1393 EETKPAAKKPATKKA
+1393 
-1408 AAKAES
+1408 

-1422 PAAKKTVAKKAPA
+1422 PAAKKTAT
-1435 KKAAAKAET
+1435 KKAAVKAET

-1452 VKKAP
+1452 AKKTATKKVAAKAEPEAAAEETKPAAKKTATKKAAP
-1457 AKKAATKK
+1457 KAEPEAPAEEAKPAAKKTATKKAAPKAEVEAPAEEAKPAAKKTATKKAAAKAEAPAEEAKPAAKKTATKKAAAKAEAPTEEAKPTAKKTATKKAAAKAEAPAEEAKPAAKKTASKKASAKAEAPAEEAKPAAKKASAKRAAAKK
-1465 STASDA
+1465 STTSDA

>member
-26 AENLAVE
+26 ADNFAV
-33 LTDGAN
+33 GAD
-39 LPTGGVLVQDSLG
+39 LPTGGVLAPESLG

-57 HNVFA
+57 KNVFA
-62 PLLTQPHAPQG
+62 PLLEQPHAPKG

-108 MLASVGFKGSTTGLT
+108 MLASVGFKGATTGLT

-238 ERGFSA
+238 EKGFLA

-355 KQGDKFHLYVAIA
+355 KEGDKFHLYVAIA

-422 CDMVVNPNGAIETYQ
+422 CDMVVNQNGAIETYQ

-468 QQCVPWVKTLYELYQ
+468 QPCVPWVKTLYELYQ

-575 LGGGMKPSPM
+575 LGGGDKPSPM

-595 KLDPA
+595 KLDPS

-737 GLISNDYIVKR
+737 GLLSNDYLVKR
-748 NVGEQNFEVPGIK
+748 NVGDQVFEVPGIK
-761 NCIFHVGDQIKVRVF
+761 STFHVGDQIKVRVS

-787 LPVVNAKKSD
+787 LPLVNAKKSD
-797 KDFDFEQRKAQLL
+797 KEFDLEQRKAQLL
-810 EKSDRELRPDNTS
+810 EKSNRDLRPDNTS

-858 LDLGAQLPKKSK
+858 LDLDAKQPKKSK
-870 AKSAATEAAPA
+870 AKAAPA
-881 HSPATT
+881 ETPAATT

-894 RVKQAALDGK
+894 RVKQA
-904 LSSESLGDDVLAEA
+904 
-918 AVAAASA
+918 
-925 KLKAR
+925 
-930 DQQTALDGKLSSESL
+930 ALDGKLSSESL

-972 QADDQLLVDT
+972 QEDDQLLVDT
-982 AARIDADLSADNK
+982 AARIDADLGTDTK

-1001 KAKVDKA
+1001 KAKADKA
-1008 EKAEKPE
+1008 EKAEKT
-1015 KAETEASKSK
+1015 ETEAPKSKS
-1025 AKRSNAKAKQDELS
+1025 KRSNAKAKQDEVS

-1049 AKEVKVAK
+1049 AKDVKVAK
-1057 PKAKTEEVKQEMP
+1057 PKAKTEEVKAET
-1070 AKVEPEVP
+1070 P

-1088 VKKAAD
+1088 
-1094 KAETPAEDAKPAA
+1094 
-1107 KKPATKKAAAK
+1107 TKKAAPK
-1118 AEPESPAEEA
+1118 AEPEAPAEEA
-1128 KPAAK
+1128 KPK
-1133 KTATKKAA
+1133 KTATKK
-1141 AKAEP
+1141 
-1146 EVHAEEAKPEA
+1146 V
-1157 KKPAT
+1157 
-1162 KKAAAKAEP
+1162 AAKAEP

-1179 PAAKKATTKKAA
+1179 PKKT
-1191 AKAEPEAPAE
+1191 
-1201 EAKPAAKKPATKK
+1201 ATKK
-1214 AAAKD
+1214 AA
-1219 ETPAEEVKPAAKKA
+1219 P
-1233 TTKKAAAKAEP
+1233 
-1244 ETPVEEAKPAAKKV
+1244 
-1258 TTKKAAAKA
+1258 KA

-1276 KPAAKKTATKKAAAK
+1276 KPAAKKTATKKAAPKAEPEAPAEEAKPAAKKTATKKVAAK

-1299 EANPAAKK
+1299 EAKPKK
-1307 ATKKAAAKAESE
+1307 T
-1319 APAEE
+1319 
-1324 TKPAAKKATTKK
+1324 
-1336 AAAKAEPEV
+1336 
-1345 PAEEAKPAAKKPATK
+1345 ATK

-1372 AKPAVKK
+1372 AKPAAKK
-1379 PATKKA
+1379 AAPKAEASAEEAKPAAKKTATKKAAPKAEASAEEAKPAAKKTATKKA
-1385 AAKAETPA
+1385 AAKAEAPA
-1393 EETKPAAKKPATKKA
+1393 EEAKPAAKKA
-1408 AAKAES
+1408 AAPKA

-1422 PAAKKTVAKKAPA
+1422 PAAKKTATKKAAPKAEPEASEAKPAAKKAPA
-1435 KKAAAKAET
+1435 KR
-1444 PAEEAKPA
+1444 
-1452 VKKAP
+1452 
-1457 AKKAATKK
+1457 AATKK

>member
-26 AENLAVE
+26 AENFAV
-33 LTDGAN
+33 GAD
-39 LPTGGVLVQDSLG
+39 LPTGGVLAPESLG

-57 HNVFA
+57 QNVFA
-62 PLLTQPHAPQG
+62 PLLKQPHAPKG
-73 NLGQDFKTAL
+73 DLGQDFKTAL

-108 MLASVGFKGSTTGLT
+108 MLASVGFKGATTGLT

-238 ERGFSA
+238 EKGFLA

-305 WPDAVKRSI
+305 WPDAVKRSV

-355 KQGDKFHLYVAIA
+355 KEGDKFHLYVAIA

-422 CDMVVNPNGAIETYQ
+422 CEMVVNQNGAIETYQ

-455 QMIMTGKAIQEEH
+455 QMIMTGKAIQAEH

-575 LGGGMKPSPM
+575 LGGGYKPSPM

-708 HFEGEVVDGTVATV
+708 HFENEVVDGTVATV

-737 GLISNDYIVKR
+737 GLLSNDYLVKR
-748 NVGEQNFEVPGIK
+748 NVGDQVFEVPGIK
-761 NCIFHVGDQIKVRVF
+761 NIFHVGDQIKVRVS

-787 LPVVNAKKSD
+787 LPLVNAKKSD
-797 KDFDFEQRKAQLL
+797 KEFDLEQRKAQLL
-810 EKSDRELRPDNTS
+810 EKSNRELRPDNTS

-858 LDLGAQLPKKSK
+858 LDLGIKPPKKSK
-870 AKSAATEAAPA
+870 AKAETKAETPA
-881 HSPATT
+881 ATT

-894 RVKQAALDGK
+894 RVKQAAL
-904 LSSESLGDDVLAEA
+904 E
-918 AVAAASA
+918 
-925 KLKAR
+925 
-930 DQQTALDGKLSSESL
+930 GKLSSESL

-972 QADDQLLVDT
+972 QEDDQLLVDT
-982 AARIDADLSADNK
+982 AARIDADLSTDTK

-1001 KAKVDKA
+1001 KAKADKA
-1008 EKAEKPE
+1008 EKAEK
-1015 KAETEASKSK
+1015 AETETPKTKS
-1025 AKRSNAKAKQDELS
+1025 KRSNAKAKQDALS

-1057 PKAKTEEVKQEMP
+1057 PKAKTEEVK
-1070 AKVEPEVP
+1070 PEAP

-1088 VKKAAD
+1088 
-1094 KAETPAEDAKPAA
+1094 
-1107 KKPATKKAAAK
+1107 TKKAAPK
-1118 AEPESPAEEA
+1118 AEPEAPVEEA
-1128 KPAAK
+1128 KPK

-1141 AKAEP
+1141 PKVDP
-1146 EVHAEEAKPEA
+1146 EAPAEEAKP
-1157 KKPAT
+1157 KKTAT
-1162 KKAAAKAEP
+1162 KKAAPKSEPEAPVEEAKPKKTATKKAAPKAEP

-1179 PAAKKATTKKAA
+1179 PKKTATKKAA
-1191 AKAEPEAPAE
+1191 PKAEPEAPAE
-1201 EAKPAAKKPATKK
+1201 EAKPKKTATKK
-1214 AAAKD
+1214 AA
-1219 ETPAEEVKPAAKKA
+1219 P
-1233 TTKKAAAKAEP
+1233 
-1244 ETPVEEAKPAAKKV
+1244 
-1258 TTKKAAAKA
+1258 KA

-1276 KPAAKKTATKKAAAK
+1276 KPKKAATKKAAPKAEAPVEEAKPKKTATKKAAPKAEAPVEEAKPKKTATKKAAPKAEVEAPAEEAKPVAKKTATKKAAPK
-1291 AEPEAPAE
+1291 A
-1299 EANPAAKK
+1299 
-1307 ATKKAAAKAESE
+1307 
-1319 APAEE
+1319 
-1324 TKPAAKKATTKK
+1324 
-1336 AAAKAEPEV
+1336 
-1345 PAEEAKPAAKKPATK
+1345 
-1360 KAAAKAE
+1360 
-1367 TPAEE
+1367 
-1372 AKPAVKK
+1372 
-1379 PATKKA
+1379 
-1385 AAKAETPA
+1385 
-1393 EETKPAAKKPATKKA
+1393 
-1408 AAKAES
+1408 

-1422 PAAKKTVAKKAPA
+1422 PVAKKTATKKAAPKAEAPVEEAKPVAKKTATKKVAAKAEAPAEAKPAAKKAPA
-1435 KKAAAKAET
+1435 KR
-1444 PAEEAKPA
+1444 
-1452 VKKAP
+1452 
-1457 AKKAATKK
+1457 AATKK

>member
-26 AENLAVE
+26 AENFAV
-33 LTDGAN
+33 GAD
-39 LPTGGVLVQDSLG
+39 LPTGGVLAPESLG

-57 HNVFA
+57 QNVFA
-62 PLLTQPHAPQG
+62 PLLKQPHAPKG
-73 NLGQDFKTAL
+73 DLGQDFKTAL

-108 MLASVGFKGSTTGLT
+108 MLASVGFKGATTGLT

-238 ERGFSA
+238 EKGFLA

-305 WPDAVKRSI
+305 WPDAVKRSV

-355 KQGDKFHLYVAIA
+355 KEGDKFHLYVAIA

-422 CDMVVNPNGAIETYQ
+422 CEMVVNQNGAIETYQ

-575 LGGGMKPSPM
+575 LGGGDKPSPM

-708 HFEGEVVDGTVATV
+708 HFENEVVDGTVATV

-737 GLISNDYIVKR
+737 GLLSNDYLVKR
-748 NVGEQNFEVPGIK
+748 NVGDQVFEVPGIK
-761 NCIFHVGDQIKVRVF
+761 NIFFHVGDQIKVRVS

-787 LPVVNAKKSD
+787 LPLVNAKKSD
-797 KDFDFEQRKAQLL
+797 KEFDLEQRKAQLL
-810 EKSDRELRPDNTS
+810 EKSNRELRPDNTS

-858 LDLGAQLPKKSK
+858 LDLGIKPPKKSK
-870 AKSAATEAAPA
+870 AKAETKAETPA
-881 HSPATT
+881 ATT

-894 RVKQAALDGK
+894 RVKQAAL
-904 LSSESLGDDVLAEA
+904 E
-918 AVAAASA
+918 
-925 KLKAR
+925 
-930 DQQTALDGKLSSESL
+930 GKLSSESL
-945 DDDALAVAA
+945 DDDALVVVA

-972 QADDQLLVDT
+972 QEDDQLLVDT
-982 AARIDADLSADNK
+982 AARIDADLSTDTK

-1001 KAKVDKA
+1001 KAKADKA
-1008 EKAEKPE
+1008 EKAET
-1015 KAETEASKSK
+1015 ETPKTKS
-1025 AKRSNAKAKQDELS
+1025 KRSNAKAKQDALS

-1057 PKAKTEEVKQEMP
+1057 PKAKTEEDKPEAPVEEAKPVTKKTATKKSEPEAPVEEAKPKKTATKKAAPKAEPEAP
-1070 AKVEPEVP
+1070 AEEAKPKKTATKKAAPKAEPEAPAEEAKPKKTATKKAAPKVEPEVP

-1088 VKKAAD
+1088 
-1094 KAETPAEDAKPAA
+1094 
-1107 KKPATKKAAAK
+1107 TKKAAPK
-1118 AEPESPAEEA
+1118 AEVPAEEA
-1128 KPAAK
+1128 KPVAK

-1141 AKAEP
+1141 PKAEVP
-1146 EVHAEEAKPEA
+1146 AEEAKPVA
-1157 KKPAT
+1157 KKTAT
-1162 KKAAAKAEP
+1162 KKAAPKVEP

-1179 PAAKKATTKKAA
+1179 PKKTATKKAA
-1191 AKAEPEAPAE
+1191 PKAEVEAPAE
-1201 EAKPAAKKPATKK
+1201 EAKPKKTATKK
-1214 AAAKD
+1214 AAPKA
-1219 ETPAEEVKPAAKKA
+1219 EAPAEEAKPVAKKTA
-1233 TTKKAAAKAEP
+1233 TKKAAPKA
-1244 ETPVEEAKPAAKKV
+1244 
-1258 TTKKAAAKA
+1258 
-1267 EPEAPAEEA
+1267 EAPAEEA
-1276 KPAAKKTATKKAAAK
+1276 KPAAKKTATNKAAPK
-1291 AEPEAPAE
+1291 A
-1299 EANPAAKK
+1299 
-1307 ATKKAAAKAESE
+1307 
-1319 APAEE
+1319 
-1324 TKPAAKKATTKK
+1324 
-1336 AAAKAEPEV
+1336 
-1345 PAEEAKPAAKKPATK
+1345 
-1360 KAAAKAE
+1360 
-1367 TPAEE
+1367 
-1372 AKPAVKK
+1372 
-1379 PATKKA
+1379 
-1385 AAKAETPA
+1385 
-1393 EETKPAAKKPATKKA
+1393 
-1408 AAKAES
+1408 

-1422 PAAKKTVAKKAPA
+1422 PVAKKTATKKVAAKAEAPAEAKPAAKKAPA
-1435 KKAAAKAET
+1435 KR
-1444 PAEEAKPA
+1444 
-1452 VKKAP
+1452 
-1457 AKKAATKK
+1457 AATKK

>member
-26 AENLAVE
+26 ADNFAV
-33 LTDGAN
+33 GAD
-39 LPTGGVLVQDSLG
+39 LPTGGVLAPESLG

-57 HNVFA
+57 KNVFA
-62 PLLTQPHAPQG
+62 PLLEQPHAPKG

-108 MLASVGFKGSTTGLT
+108 MLASVGFKGATTGLT

-238 ERGFSA
+238 EKGFLA

-355 KQGDKFHLYVAIA
+355 KEGDKFHLYVAIA

-422 CDMVVNPNGAIETYQ
+422 CDMVVNQNGAIETYQ

-468 QQCVPWVKTLYELYQ
+468 QPCVPWVKTLYELYQ

-575 LGGGMKPSPM
+575 LGGGDKPSPM

-595 KLDPA
+595 KLDPS

-737 GLISNDYIVKR
+737 GLLSNDYLVKR
-748 NVGEQNFEVPGIK
+748 NVGDQVFEVPGIK
-761 NCIFHVGDQIKVRVF
+761 STFHVGDQIKVRVS

-787 LPVVNAKKSD
+787 LPLVNAKKSD
-797 KDFDFEQRKAQLL
+797 KEFDLEQRKAQLL
-810 EKSDRELRPDNTS
+810 EKSNRDLRPDNTS

-837 KTPEDKDQITR
+837 KIPEDKDQITR

-858 LDLGAQLPKKSK
+858 LDLDIKPPKKSK
-870 AKSAATEAAPA
+870 AKAAPA
-881 HSPATT
+881 ETPAATT

-904 LSSESLGDDVLAEA
+904 LSSESL
-918 AVAAASA
+918 
-925 KLKAR
+925 
-930 DQQTALDGKLSSESL
+930 

-954 VAAATAKLKAS
+954 LAAATAKLKAS

-972 QADDQLLVDT
+972 QEDDQLLVDT
-982 AARIDADLSADNK
+982 AARIDADLSTDTK

-1001 KAKVDKA
+1001 KAKADKA
-1008 EKAEKPE
+1008 DKP
-1015 KAETEASKSK
+1015 ETEAPKSKS
-1025 AKRSNAKAKQDELS
+1025 KRSNAKAKQDEVS

-1057 PKAKTEEVKQEMP
+1057 PKAKTEEVKAEAP
-1070 AKVEPEVP
+1070 AEETKSKKTATKKAAPKAEPEAPAEEAKPKKTATKKAASKAEPEVP
-1078 AEEAKPKKTA
+1078 AEEAKP
-1088 VKKAAD
+1088 V
-1094 KAETPAEDAKPAA
+1094 
-1107 KKPATKKAAAK
+1107 
-1118 AEPESPAEEA
+1118 
-1128 KPAAK
+1128 AK
-1133 KTATKKAA
+1133 KTATKK
-1141 AKAEP
+1141 
-1146 EVHAEEAKPEA
+1146 V
-1157 KKPAT
+1157 
-1162 KKAAAKAEP
+1162 AAKAEP

-1179 PAAKKATTKKAA
+1179 PKKT
-1191 AKAEPEAPAE
+1191 
-1201 EAKPAAKKPATKK
+1201 ATKK
-1214 AAAKD
+1214 AA
-1219 ETPAEEVKPAAKKA
+1219 P
-1233 TTKKAAAKAEP
+1233 
-1244 ETPVEEAKPAAKKV
+1244 
-1258 TTKKAAAKA
+1258 KA

-1276 KPAAKKTATKKAAAK
+1276 KPAAKKTATKKAAPKAEPEAPAEEAKPAAKKTATKKVAAK

-1299 EANPAAKK
+1299 EAKPKK
-1307 ATKKAAAKAESE
+1307 T
-1319 APAEE
+1319 
-1324 TKPAAKKATTKK
+1324 
-1336 AAAKAEPEV
+1336 
-1345 PAEEAKPAAKKPATK
+1345 ATK

-1372 AKPAVKK
+1372 AKPAAKK
-1379 PATKKA
+1379 AAPKAEASAEEAKPAAKKTATKKAAPKAEASAEEAKPAAKKTATKKA
-1385 AAKAETPA
+1385 AAKA
-1393 EETKPAAKKPATKKA
+1393 
-1408 AAKAES
+1408 

-1422 PAAKKTVAKKAPA
+1422 PAAKKTAT
-1435 KKAAAKAET
+1435 KKAAAPKAEA

-1452 VKKAP
+1452 AKKTATKKAAPKAEASEAKPAAKKAP
-1457 AKKAATKK
+1457 AKRAATKK